1 MYTKISSGKEHR
13 RHRARRVSV
22 LLVVLALLFTM
33 LPTGLYTV
41 AGAAEATETARPEP
55 TPEPPADDTTDDPAN
70 GTTDDPADG
79 TTDGTTD
86 DPADGTTDDPA
97 DGTTDDPA
105 DGTTD
110 DPADDITDRAA
121 PTATAVTVTCY
132 AAVDGGWKQVG
143 TVQTDKIDSNST
155 RYYIMAAE
163 LDGIYG
169 EYGFSSANY
178 SGELFFPH
186 TDGRNAD
193 TLWADAAPKKNTDG
207 AWRIPL
213 SKQGPIYLYYLPG
226 NTVGTPSY
234 FTGSK
239 AKTDPTMLEDNMFY
253 TITVEDDLN
262 RVYQEP
268 PAPKIAF
275 HGENVSITLNT
286 VSSMAWDAMDGLTGK
301 PLELGPTKQTETSVT
316 YTIVEISQPVVF
328 YPHTDTLVI
337 KYEAEP
343 DGWQHKIGQFE
354 PSVQAP
360 QQSAM
365 VKGKKTLLVEPGD
378 GDYTLLAPDVDRIA
392 VTITGANNHTMFYSF
407 AGWKVVSAA
416 GSPVL
421 PAGTVLTADDLNA
434 YAGSDGVILLQAV
447 WSGVDS
453 HNRPNTVH
461 FFLHLNGEIRGSVD
475 DGVQWEDQKDY
486 TPALHTTRMLGADNI
501 PAEYSNKNAEGV
513 VKPLVARATNGDNAY
528 AVDDTIRNMVNN
540 PVQGGRLED
549 LPNEETIF
557 AYLRAHS
564 DTITMKV
571 DGVKIPAEM
580 LNSDYFQI
588 RWNMVKF
595 EHSDGWHID
604 GVLVAK
610 RTRFFVTKTF
620 AGDAEA
626 IKQVRD
632 KFLITVSHTE
642 NGSSVTDF
650 TLVPQPA
657 KEVTEQGKRG
667 YTRYDAETDT
677 YTWEVPAQQR
687 RDYTIK
693 ETGHTLQGDK
703 WRVNNRYLIRNHP
716 QGLSGGYQDYPEE
729 SGITITAVAYGN
741 DVPNT
746 AVQTVALQNIYVG
759 IGTLTVKTQDSIT
772 GNGLAKVEY
781 KLSRPGG
788 AEVVLYRKP
797 NTTLYSVVQ
806 EEGYTEQIADCK
818 IIADASGFFTIRLE
832 EGTYTLTETLP
843 TGYFGPGTVQ
853 VTVVQN
859 TGGNISYHAEAKA
872 LPEGITPSTGSWLQ
886 NADADNVVILNVPR
900 MLISVTAR
908 SSWPATGDKLPV
920 TVELWR
926 DGAPLPGDAYT
937 VELNKENEWQYTW
950 ENLPLFTDGTVADY
964 TLREIEI
971 GDTYRDPGVA
981 EDGFADY
988 LVTYA
993 KALYRQAEDKEYREE
1008 HWWQKAD
1015 GTQCFAREALLVV
1028 NNEGIRG
1035 EIAFEKVDEKGYPLK
1050 GAEFTLYADVECTKR
1065 LATATSD
1072 ENGDVQFEDKW
1083 PAGTYYLRE
1092 TTAPVGYTAAELTWT
1107 VKIAA
1112 GKATVSTPGGT
1123 TVTEVKN
1130 TSRLRLKL
1138 RVLGQLGEELPGAV
1152 LWVTRDNGSPML
1164 YKTDEAGAALL
1175 EQMPAGDYII
1185 QLAGTP
1191 TGYVPEDSA
1200 PNLKAEYG
1208 TLTYLD
1214 TANTAWQLE
1223 QCEGEEYT
1231 YLLTLK
1237 LKELHILPSTGGTG
1251 TVPFTLA
1258 GAALMAVA
1266 VLLPSRKKVK

>member
-1 MYTKISSGKEHR
+1 MHTKISSGKEHR
-13 RHRARRVSV
+13 RHRARRASV

-41 AGAAEATETARPEP
+41 ADAAPAEEEPALVPAPEEALPEPEDSMTKEEETDEQPAEAQ
-55 TPEPPADDTTDDPAN
+55 PAEDKA
-70 GTTDDPADG
+70 
-79 TTDGTTD
+79 
-86 DPADGTTDDPA
+86 
-97 DGTTDDPA
+97 
-105 DGTTD
+105 
-110 DPADDITDRAA
+110 RAA
-121 PTATAVTVTCY
+121 AATVECY
-132 AAVDGGWKQVG
+132 AARDGIWYPVT
-143 TVQTDKIDSNST
+143 TVQTAAQYADGSGKL
-155 RYYIMAAE
+155 RYYITAAE
-163 LDGIYG
+163 LEEVYG
-169 EYGFSSANY
+169 AYGFKAANY
-178 SGELFFPH
+178 HGERFFPH
-186 TDGRNAD
+186 TDSYDPNKM
-193 TLWADAAPKKNTDG
+193 WADAAPIKSEDG
-207 AWRIPL
+207 GWQIPL
-213 SKQGPIYLYYLPG
+213 SHRTEIRLYYLPANKEG
-226 NTVGTPSY
+226 AESY
-234 FTGSK
+234 FLDKKELSNETLL
-239 AKTDPTMLEDNMFY
+239 AENMFY
-253 TITVEDDLN
+253 TVTVEDDLN

-286 VSSMAWDAMDGLTGK
+286 VSSMAWDAMDGLTGTH
-301 PLELGPTKQTETSVT
+301 LELEPTKQTETSVT
-316 YTIVEISQPVVF
+316 YTIEKISQPVVF

-378 GDYTLLAPDVDRIA
+378 GDYTLLAPDIDRIE
-392 VTITGANNHTMFYSF
+392 VKLTGEKANNRSLFYSF
-407 AGWKVVSAA
+407 LGWRVANITEE
-416 GSPVL
+416 VL
-421 PAGTVLTADDLNA
+421 LQPGTKLTAADLQH
-434 YAGSDGVILLQAV
+434 YTGSDGEVTLRAK
-447 WSGVDS
+447 WSGEDKLK
-453 HNRPNTVH
+453 RPITTH

-486 TPALHTTRMLGADNI
+486 TPALYTIRMLGADNI

-571 DGVKIPAEM
+571 DGVEIPAEM

-610 RTRFFVTKTF
+610 RARFFVAKTF

-657 KEVTEQGKRG
+657 KAVTEQGKLG
-667 YTRYDAETDT
+667 YTRYDAEADT

-729 SGITITAVAYGN
+729 SGITITAAAYGN

-818 IIADASGFFTIRLE
+818 IIADASVFFTIRLE
-832 EGTYTLTETLP
+832 EGTYTLTEVLP

-853 VTVVQN
+853 VTVAQN

-926 DGAPLPGDAYT
+926 DGAPLTGDAYT

-1050 GAEFTLYADVECTKR
+1050 GAEFTLYADAECTKR

-1112 GKATVSTPGGT
+1112 GKATISTPGGT

-1138 RVLGQLGEELPGAV
+1138 KVLGPLGEELPGAV
-1152 LWVTRDNGSPML
+1152 LRVTRDNGSPML
-1164 YKTDEAGAALL
+1164 YKTNEAGAALL

-1237 LKELHILPSTGGTG
+1237 LKELHILPSTGGAG

-1266 VLLPSRKKVK
+1266 VLLPGRKKVK

>member
-1 MYTKISSGKEHR
+1 MHTKISSGKEHR
-13 RHRARRVSV
+13 RHRARRASV

-41 AGAAEATETARPEP
+41 ADAAPAEEEPALVPAPEEALPEPEDSMTKEEETDEQPAEAQ
-55 TPEPPADDTTDDPAN
+55 PAEDKA
-70 GTTDDPADG
+70 
-79 TTDGTTD
+79 
-86 DPADGTTDDPA
+86 
-97 DGTTDDPA
+97 
-105 DGTTD
+105 
-110 DPADDITDRAA
+110 RAA
-121 PTATAVTVTCY
+121 AATVECY
-132 AAVDGGWKQVG
+132 AARDGIWYPVT
-143 TVQTDKIDSNST
+143 TVQTAAQYADGSGKL
-155 RYYIMAAE
+155 RYYITAAE
-163 LDGIYG
+163 LEEVYG
-169 EYGFSSANY
+169 AYGFKAANY
-178 SGELFFPH
+178 HGERFFPH
-186 TDGRNAD
+186 TDSYDPNKM
-193 TLWADAAPKKNTDG
+193 WAGAAPIKSEDG
-207 AWRIPL
+207 GWQIPL
-213 SKQGPIYLYYLPG
+213 SHRTEIRLYYLPANKEG
-226 NTVGTPSY
+226 AESY
-234 FTGSK
+234 FLDKKELSNETLL
-239 AKTDPTMLEDNMFY
+239 AENMFY
-253 TITVEDDLN
+253 TVTVEDDLN

-286 VSSMAWDAMDGLTGK
+286 VSSMAWDAMDGLTGTH
-301 PLELGPTKQTETSVT
+301 LELEPTKQTETSVT
-316 YTIVEISQPVVF
+316 YTIEKISQPVVF

-378 GDYTLLAPDVDRIA
+378 GDYTLLAPDIDRIE
-392 VTITGANNHTMFYSF
+392 VKLTGEKANNRSLFYSF
-407 AGWKVVSAA
+407 LGWRVANITEE
-416 GSPVL
+416 VL
-421 PAGTVLTADDLNA
+421 LQPGTKLTAADLQH
-434 YAGSDGVILLQAV
+434 YTGSDGEVTLRAK
-447 WSGVDS
+447 WSGEDKLK
-453 HNRPNTVH
+453 RPITTH

-486 TPALHTTRMLGADNI
+486 TPALYTIRMLGADNI

-571 DGVKIPAEM
+571 DGVEIPAEM
-580 LNSDYFQI
+580 LNSDCFQI

-657 KEVTEQGKRG
+657 KAVTEQGKLG
-667 YTRYDAETDT
+667 YTRYDAEADT

-832 EGTYTLTETLP
+832 EGTYTLTEVLP

-853 VTVVQN
+853 VTVAQN

-926 DGAPLPGDAYT
+926 DGAPLTGDAYT

-1050 GAEFTLYADVECTKR
+1050 GAEFTLYADAECTKR

-1112 GKATVSTPGGT
+1112 GKATISTPGGT

-1138 RVLGQLGEELPGAV
+1138 KVLGPLGEELPGAV
-1152 LWVTRDNGSPML
+1152 LRVTRDNGSPML
-1164 YKTDEAGAALL
+1164 YKTNEAGAALL

-1223 QCEGEEYT
+1223 QCKGEEYT
-1231 YLLTLK
+1231 YLLTLE

-1258 GAALMAVA
+1258 G
-1266 VLLPSRKKVK
+1266 VLLMGLTAVMLCRKKQVK

>member
-1 MYTKISSGKEHR
+1 MHTKISSGKEHR

-41 AGAAEATETARPEP
+41 ADAAPAEEEPALVPAPEEALPEP
-55 TPEPPADDTTDDPAN
+55 EDSMTKEEETDEQPTEAQPAEDKA
-70 GTTDDPADG
+70 
-79 TTDGTTD
+79 
-86 DPADGTTDDPA
+86 
-97 DGTTDDPA
+97 
-105 DGTTD
+105 
-110 DPADDITDRAA
+110 RAA
-121 PTATAVTVTCY
+121 AATVECY
-132 AAVDGGWKQVG
+132 AARDGIWYPVT
-143 TVQTDKIDSNST
+143 TVQTAAQYADGSGKL
-155 RYYIMAAE
+155 RYYITAAE
-163 LDGIYG
+163 LEEVYG
-169 EYGFSSANY
+169 AYGFTAANY
-178 SGELFFPH
+178 HGERFFPH
-186 TDGRNAD
+186 TDSYDPNNM
-193 TLWADAAPKKNTDG
+193 WADAAPIKSEDG
-207 AWRIPL
+207 GWQIPL
-213 SKQGPIYLYYLPG
+213 SHRTEIRLYYLPANKEG
-226 NTVGTPSY
+226 AESY
-234 FTGSK
+234 FLDKKELSDETLL
-239 AKTDPTMLEDNMFY
+239 AENMFY
-253 TITVEDDLN
+253 TVTVEDDLN

-286 VSSMAWDAMDGLTGK
+286 VSSMAWDAMDGLTGTH
-301 PLELGPTKQTETSVT
+301 LELEPTKQTETSVT
-316 YTIVEISQPVVF
+316 YTIGEISQPVVF

-360 QQSAM
+360 QQSTM

-378 GDYTLLAPDVDRIA
+378 GDYTLLAPDIDRIE
-392 VTITGANNHTMFYSF
+392 VKLTGEKANNRSLFYSF
-407 AGWKVVSAA
+407 LGWRVANITEE
-416 GSPVL
+416 VL
-421 PAGTVLTADDLNA
+421 LQPGTKLTAADLQH
-434 YAGSDGVILLQAV
+434 YTGSDGEVTLRAK
-447 WSGVDS
+447 WSGEDKLK
-453 HNRPNTVH
+453 RPITTY
-461 FFLHLNGEIRGSVD
+461 FFLHLNGEIRGSVN

-486 TPALHTTRMLGADNI
+486 TPALYTTRMLGADNI

-513 VKPLVARATNGDNAY
+513 VKPLAARATNGDNAY

-571 DGVKIPAEM
+571 DGVEIPAEM

-657 KEVTEQGKRG
+657 KAVTEQGKLG
-667 YTRYDAETDT
+667 YTRYDAEADT

-729 SGITITAVAYGN
+729 SDITITAVAYGN

-788 AEVVLYRKP
+788 AEVALYRKP

-806 EEGYTEQIADCK
+806 EEGYTEQITDCK

-853 VTVVQN
+853 VTVAQN

-937 VELNKENEWQYTW
+937 VELNKENEWQCTW

-993 KALYRQAEDKEYREE
+993 KALYRETGKQEYREE
-1008 HWWQKAD
+1008 HWWQGAD
-1015 GTQCFAREALLVV
+1015 GTQHFAREALLVV

-1050 GAEFTLYADVECTKR
+1050 GAEFTLYADAECTKR

-1112 GKATVSTPGGT
+1112 GKATISTPGGT

-1138 RVLGQLGEELPGAV
+1138 KVLGPLGEELPGAV
-1152 LWVTRDNGSPML
+1152 LRVTRDNGSPML
-1164 YKTDEAGAALL
+1164 YKTNEAGAALL

-1231 YLLTLK
+1231 YLLTLE
-1237 LKELHILPSTGGTG
+1237 LKELHILPSTGGAG

-1266 VLLPSRKKVK
+1266 VLLPGRKKVK

>member
-1 MYTKISSGKEHR
+1 MHTKISSGKEHR
-13 RHRARRVSV
+13 RHRARRASV

-41 AGAAEATETARPEP
+41 ADAAPAEEEPALVPAPEEALPEPEDSMTKEEETDEQPAEAQ
-55 TPEPPADDTTDDPAN
+55 PAEDKA
-70 GTTDDPADG
+70 
-79 TTDGTTD
+79 
-86 DPADGTTDDPA
+86 
-97 DGTTDDPA
+97 
-105 DGTTD
+105 
-110 DPADDITDRAA
+110 RAA
-121 PTATAVTVTCY
+121 AATVECY
-132 AAVDGGWKQVG
+132 AARDGIWYPVT
-143 TVQTDKIDSNST
+143 TVQTAAQYADGSGKL
-155 RYYIMAAE
+155 RYYITAAE
-163 LDGIYG
+163 LEEVYG
-169 EYGFSSANY
+169 AYGFKAANY
-178 SGELFFPH
+178 HGERFFPH
-186 TDGRNAD
+186 TDSYDPNKM
-193 TLWADAAPKKNTDG
+193 WAGAAPIKSEDG
-207 AWRIPL
+207 GWQIPL
-213 SKQGPIYLYYLPG
+213 SHRTEIRLYYLPANKEG
-226 NTVGTPSY
+226 AESY
-234 FTGSK
+234 FLDKKELSNETLL
-239 AKTDPTMLEDNMFY
+239 AENMFY
-253 TITVEDDLN
+253 TVTVEDDLN

-286 VSSMAWDAMDGLTGK
+286 VSSMAWDAMDGLTGTH
-301 PLELGPTKQTETSVT
+301 LELEPTKQTETSVT
-316 YTIVEISQPVVF
+316 YTIEKISQPVVF

-378 GDYTLLAPDVDRIA
+378 GDYTLLAPDIDRIE
-392 VTITGANNHTMFYSF
+392 VKLTGEKANNRSLFYSF
-407 AGWKVVSAA
+407 LGWRVANITEE
-416 GSPVL
+416 VL
-421 PAGTVLTADDLNA
+421 LQPGTKLTAADLQH
-434 YAGSDGVILLQAV
+434 YTGSDGEVTLRAK
-447 WSGVDS
+447 WSGEDKLK
-453 HNRPNTVH
+453 RPITTH

-486 TPALHTTRMLGADNI
+486 TPALYTIRMLGADNI

-571 DGVKIPAEM
+571 DGVEIPAEM

-657 KEVTEQGKRG
+657 KAVTEQGKLG
-667 YTRYDAETDT
+667 YTRYDAEADT

-1008 HWWQKAD
+1008 HWWKKAD

-1050 GAEFTLYADVECTKR
+1050 GAEFTLYADAECTKR
-1065 LATATSD
+1065 LAPATSD

-1112 GKATVSTPGGT
+1112 GKATISTPGGT

-1138 RVLGQLGEELPGAV
+1138 KVLGPLGEELPGAV
-1152 LWVTRDNGSPML
+1152 LRVTRDNGSPML
-1164 YKTDEAGAALL
+1164 YKTNEAGAALL

-1231 YLLTLK
+1231 YLLTLE

-1266 VLLPSRKKVK
+1266 VLLPGRKKVK

>member
-1 MYTKISSGKEHR
+1 MHTKISSGKEHR

-41 AGAAEATETARPEP
+41 ADAAPAEEEPALVPAPEEALPEPEDSMTKEEETDEQPAEAQ
-55 TPEPPADDTTDDPAN
+55 PAEDKA
-70 GTTDDPADG
+70 
-79 TTDGTTD
+79 
-86 DPADGTTDDPA
+86 
-97 DGTTDDPA
+97 
-105 DGTTD
+105 
-110 DPADDITDRAA
+110 RAA
-121 PTATAVTVTCY
+121 AATVECY
-132 AAVDGGWKQVG
+132 AARDGIWYPVT
-143 TVQTDKIDSNST
+143 TVQTAAQYADGSGKL
-155 RYYIMAAE
+155 RYYITAAE
-163 LDGIYG
+163 LEEVYG
-169 EYGFSSANY
+169 AYGFKAANY
-178 SGELFFPH
+178 HGERFFPH
-186 TDGRNAD
+186 TDSYDPNKM
-193 TLWADAAPKKNTDG
+193 WAGAAPIKSEDG
-207 AWRIPL
+207 GWQIPL
-213 SKQGPIYLYYLPG
+213 SHRTEIRLYYLPANKEG
-226 NTVGTPSY
+226 AESY
-234 FTGSK
+234 FLDKKELSNETLL
-239 AKTDPTMLEDNMFY
+239 AENMFY
-253 TITVEDDLN
+253 TVTVEDDLN

-286 VSSMAWDAMDGLTGK
+286 VSSMAWDAMDGLTGTH
-301 PLELGPTKQTETSVT
+301 LELEPTKQTETSVT
-316 YTIVEISQPVVF
+316 YTIEKISQPVVF

-378 GDYTLLAPDVDRIA
+378 GDYTLLAPDIDRIE
-392 VTITGANNHTMFYSF
+392 VKLTGEKANDRSLFYSF
-407 AGWKVVSAA
+407 LGWRVANITEE
-416 GSPVL
+416 VL
-421 PAGTVLTADDLNA
+421 LQPGTKLTAADLQL
-434 YAGSDGVILLQAV
+434 YTGSDGEVTLRAK
-447 WSGVDS
+447 WSGEDKLK
-453 HNRPNTVH
+453 RPITTY

-513 VKPLVARATNGDNAY
+513 VKPLAVRATNGDNAY

-571 DGVKIPAEM
+571 DGVEIPAEM

-729 SGITITAVAYGN
+729 SGITITAAAYGN

-832 EGTYTLTETLP
+832 EGTYTLTEVLP

-853 VTVVQN
+853 VTVAQN

-1050 GAEFTLYADVECTKR
+1050 GAEFTLYADAECTEW

-1112 GKATVSTPGGT
+1112 GKATISTPGGT

-1138 RVLGQLGEELPGAV
+1138 KVLGPLGEELPGAV
-1152 LWVTRDNGSPML
+1152 LRVTRDNGSPML
-1164 YKTDEAGAALL
+1164 YKTNEAGAALL
-1175 EQMPAGDYII
+1175 EQVPAGDYII

-1223 QCEGEEYT
+1223 QCKGEEYT

-1258 GAALMAVA
+1258 GAVLMAVA
-1266 VLLPSRKKVK
+1266 VLLPGRKKVK

>member
-1 MYTKISSGKEHR
+1 MHTKISSGKEHR
-13 RHRARRVSV
+13 RHRARRASV

-41 AGAAEATETARPEP
+41 ADAAPAEEEPALVPAPEEALPEPEDSMTKEEETDEQPAEAQ
-55 TPEPPADDTTDDPAN
+55 PAEDKA
-70 GTTDDPADG
+70 
-79 TTDGTTD
+79 
-86 DPADGTTDDPA
+86 
-97 DGTTDDPA
+97 
-105 DGTTD
+105 
-110 DPADDITDRAA
+110 RAA
-121 PTATAVTVTCY
+121 AATVECY
-132 AAVDGGWKQVG
+132 AARDGIWYPVT
-143 TVQTDKIDSNST
+143 TVQTAAQYADGSGKL
-155 RYYIMAAE
+155 RYYITAAE
-163 LDGIYG
+163 LEEVYG
-169 EYGFSSANY
+169 AYGFKAANY
-178 SGELFFPH
+178 HGERFFPH
-186 TDGRNAD
+186 TDSYDPNKM
-193 TLWADAAPKKNTDG
+193 WADAAPIKSEDG
-207 AWRIPL
+207 GWQIPL
-213 SKQGPIYLYYLPG
+213 SHRTEIRLYYLPANKEG
-226 NTVGTPSY
+226 AESY
-234 FTGSK
+234 FLDKKELSNETLL
-239 AKTDPTMLEDNMFY
+239 AENMFY
-253 TITVEDDLN
+253 TVTVEDDLN

-286 VSSMAWDAMDGLTGK
+286 VSSMAWDAMDGLTGTH
-301 PLELGPTKQTETSVT
+301 LELEPTKQTETSVT
-316 YTIVEISQPVVF
+316 YTIEKISQPVVF

-378 GDYTLLAPDVDRIA
+378 GDYTLLAPDIDRIE
-392 VTITGANNHTMFYSF
+392 VKLTGEKANNRSLFYSF
-407 AGWKVVSAA
+407 LGWRVANITEE
-416 GSPVL
+416 VL
-421 PAGTVLTADDLNA
+421 LQPGTKLTAADLQH
-434 YAGSDGVILLQAV
+434 YTGSDGEVTLRAK
-447 WSGVDS
+447 WSGEDKLK
-453 HNRPNTVH
+453 RPITTH

-486 TPALHTTRMLGADNI
+486 TPALYTIRMLGADNI

-571 DGVKIPAEM
+571 DGVEIPAEM

-657 KEVTEQGKRG
+657 KAVTEQGKLG
-667 YTRYDAETDT
+667 YTRYDAEADT

-832 EGTYTLTETLP
+832 EGTYTLTEVLP

-1050 GAEFTLYADVECTKR
+1050 GAEFTLYADAECTKR

-1112 GKATVSTPGGT
+1112 GKATISTPGGT

-1138 RVLGQLGEELPGAV
+1138 KVLGPLGEELPGAV
-1152 LWVTRDNGSPML
+1152 LRVTRDNGSPML
-1164 YKTDEAGAALL
+1164 YKTNEAGAALL

-1266 VLLPSRKKVK
+1266 VLLPGRKKVK

>member
-1 MYTKISSGKEHR
+1 MHTKISSGKEHR
-13 RHRARRVSV
+13 RHRARRASV

-41 AGAAEATETARPEP
+41 ADAAPAEEEPALVPAPEEALPEPEDSMTKEEETDEQPAEAQ
-55 TPEPPADDTTDDPAN
+55 PAEDKA
-70 GTTDDPADG
+70 
-79 TTDGTTD
+79 
-86 DPADGTTDDPA
+86 
-97 DGTTDDPA
+97 
-105 DGTTD
+105 
-110 DPADDITDRAA
+110 RAA
-121 PTATAVTVTCY
+121 AATVECY
-132 AAVDGGWKQVG
+132 AARDGIWYPVT
-143 TVQTDKIDSNST
+143 TVQTAAQYADGSGKL
-155 RYYIMAAE
+155 RYYITAAE
-163 LDGIYG
+163 LEEVYG
-169 EYGFSSANY
+169 AYGFKAANY
-178 SGELFFPH
+178 HGERFFPH
-186 TDGRNAD
+186 TDSYDPNKM
-193 TLWADAAPKKNTDG
+193 WAGAAPIKSEDG
-207 AWRIPL
+207 GWQIPL
-213 SKQGPIYLYYLPG
+213 SHRTEIRLYYLPANKEG
-226 NTVGTPSY
+226 AESY
-234 FTGSK
+234 FLDKKELSNETLL
-239 AKTDPTMLEDNMFY
+239 AENMFY
-253 TITVEDDLN
+253 TVTVEDDLN

-286 VSSMAWDAMDGLTGK
+286 VSSMAWDAMDGLTGTH
-301 PLELGPTKQTETSVT
+301 LELEPTKQTETSVT
-316 YTIVEISQPVVF
+316 YTIEKISQPVVF

-378 GDYTLLAPDVDRIA
+378 GDYTLLAPDIDRIE
-392 VTITGANNHTMFYSF
+392 VKLTGEKANNRSLFYSF
-407 AGWKVVSAA
+407 LGWRVANITEE
-416 GSPVL
+416 VL
-421 PAGTVLTADDLNA
+421 LQPGTKLTAADLQH
-434 YAGSDGVILLQAV
+434 YTGSDGEVTLRAK
-447 WSGVDS
+447 WSGEDKLK
-453 HNRPNTVH
+453 RPITTH

-486 TPALHTTRMLGADNI
+486 TPALYTIRMLGADNI

-571 DGVKIPAEM
+571 DGVEIPAEM

-657 KEVTEQGKRG
+657 KAVTEQGKLG
-667 YTRYDAETDT
+667 YTRYDAEADT

-746 AVQTVALQNIYVG
+746 VVQTVALQNIYVG

-1050 GAEFTLYADVECTKR
+1050 GAEFTLYADAECTKR

-1112 GKATVSTPGGT
+1112 GKATISTPGGT

-1138 RVLGQLGEELPGAV
+1138 KVLGPLGEELPGAV
-1152 LWVTRDNGSPML
+1152 LRVTRDNGSPML
-1164 YKTDEAGAALL
+1164 YKTNEAGAALL

-1266 VLLPSRKKVK
+1266 VLLPGRKKVK

>member
-1 MYTKISSGKEHR
+1 MHTKISSGKEHR
-13 RHRARRVSV
+13 RHRARRASV

-41 AGAAEATETARPEP
+41 ADAAPAEEEPALVPAPEEALPEPEDSMTKEEETDEQPAEAQ
-55 TPEPPADDTTDDPAN
+55 PAEDKA
-70 GTTDDPADG
+70 
-79 TTDGTTD
+79 
-86 DPADGTTDDPA
+86 
-97 DGTTDDPA
+97 
-105 DGTTD
+105 
-110 DPADDITDRAA
+110 RAA
-121 PTATAVTVTCY
+121 AATVECY
-132 AAVDGGWKQVG
+132 AARDGIWYPVT
-143 TVQTDKIDSNST
+143 TVQTAAQYADGSGKL
-155 RYYIMAAE
+155 RYYITAAE
-163 LDGIYG
+163 LEEVYG
-169 EYGFSSANY
+169 AYGFKAANY
-178 SGELFFPH
+178 HGERFFPH
-186 TDGRNAD
+186 TDSYDPNKM
-193 TLWADAAPKKNTDG
+193 WADAAPIKSEDG
-207 AWRIPL
+207 GWQIPL
-213 SKQGPIYLYYLPG
+213 SHRTEIRLYYLPANKEG
-226 NTVGTPSY
+226 AESY
-234 FTGSK
+234 FLDKKELSNETLL
-239 AKTDPTMLEDNMFY
+239 AENMFY
-253 TITVEDDLN
+253 TVTVEDDLN

-286 VSSMAWDAMDGLTGK
+286 VSSMAWDAMDGLTGTH
-301 PLELGPTKQTETSVT
+301 LELEPTKQTETSVT
-316 YTIVEISQPVVF
+316 YTIEKISQPVVF

-378 GDYTLLAPDVDRIA
+378 GDYTLLAPDIDRIE
-392 VTITGANNHTMFYSF
+392 VKLTGEKANNRSLFYSF
-407 AGWKVVSAA
+407 LGWRVANITEE
-416 GSPVL
+416 VL
-421 PAGTVLTADDLNA
+421 LQPGTKLTAADLQH
-434 YAGSDGVILLQAV
+434 YTGSDGEVTLRAK
-447 WSGVDS
+447 WSGEDKLK
-453 HNRPNTVH
+453 RPITTH

-486 TPALHTTRMLGADNI
+486 TPALYTIRMLGADNI

-571 DGVKIPAEM
+571 DGVEIPAEM

-610 RTRFFVTKTF
+610 RARFFVAKTF

-657 KEVTEQGKRG
+657 KAVTEQGKLG
-667 YTRYDAETDT
+667 YTRYDAEADT

-729 SGITITAVAYGN
+729 SGITITAAAYGN

-806 EEGYTEQIADCK
+806 EENYTEQIADCK

-832 EGTYTLTETLP
+832 EGTYTLTEVLP

-853 VTVVQN
+853 VTVAQN

-926 DGAPLPGDAYT
+926 DGAPLTGDAYT

-1050 GAEFTLYADVECTKR
+1050 GAEFTLYADAECTKR

-1112 GKATVSTPGGT
+1112 GKATISTPGGT

-1138 RVLGQLGEELPGAV
+1138 KVLGPLGEELPGAV
-1152 LWVTRDNGSPML
+1152 LRVTRDNGSPML
-1164 YKTDEAGAALL
+1164 YKTNEAGAALL

-1237 LKELHILPSTGGTG
+1237 LKELHILPSTGGAG

-1266 VLLPSRKKVK
+1266 VLLPGRKKVK

>member
-1 MYTKISSGKEHR
+1 MHTKISSGKEHR
-13 RHRARRVSV
+13 RHRARRASV

-41 AGAAEATETARPEP
+41 ADAAPAEEEPALVPAPEEALPEPEDSMTKEEETDEQPAEAQ
-55 TPEPPADDTTDDPAN
+55 PAEDKA
-70 GTTDDPADG
+70 
-79 TTDGTTD
+79 
-86 DPADGTTDDPA
+86 
-97 DGTTDDPA
+97 
-105 DGTTD
+105 
-110 DPADDITDRAA
+110 RAA
-121 PTATAVTVTCY
+121 AATVECY
-132 AAVDGGWKQVG
+132 AARDGIWYPVT
-143 TVQTDKIDSNST
+143 TVQTAAQYADGSGKL

-163 LDGIYG
+163 LEEVYG
-169 EYGFSSANY
+169 AYGFKAANY
-178 SGELFFPH
+178 HGERFFPH
-186 TDGRNAD
+186 TDSYDPNKM
-193 TLWADAAPKKNTDG
+193 WAGAAPIKSEDG
-207 AWRIPL
+207 GWQIPL
-213 SKQGPIYLYYLPG
+213 SHRTEIRLYYLPANKEG
-226 NTVGTPSY
+226 AESY
-234 FTGSK
+234 FLDKKELSNETLL
-239 AKTDPTMLEDNMFY
+239 AENMFY
-253 TITVEDDLN
+253 TVTVEDDLN

-286 VSSMAWDAMDGLTGK
+286 VSSMAWDAMDGLTGTH
-301 PLELGPTKQTETSVT
+301 LELEPTKQTETSVT
-316 YTIVEISQPVVF
+316 YTIEKISQPVVF

-378 GDYTLLAPDVDRIA
+378 GDYTLLAPDIDRIE
-392 VTITGANNHTMFYSF
+392 VKLTGEKANNRSLFYSF
-407 AGWKVVSAA
+407 LGWRVANITEE
-416 GSPVL
+416 VL
-421 PAGTVLTADDLNA
+421 LQPGTKLTAADLQH
-434 YAGSDGVILLQAV
+434 YTGSDGEVTLRAK
-447 WSGVDS
+447 WSGEDKLK
-453 HNRPNTVH
+453 RPITTH

-486 TPALHTTRMLGADNI
+486 TPALYTIRMLGADNI

-571 DGVKIPAEM
+571 DGVEIPAEM

-657 KEVTEQGKRG
+657 KAVTEQGKLG
-667 YTRYDAETDT
+667 YTRYDAEADT

-1050 GAEFTLYADVECTKR
+1050 GAEFTLYADAECTKR

-1112 GKATVSTPGGT
+1112 GKATISTPGGT

-1138 RVLGQLGEELPGAV
+1138 KVLGPLGEELPGAV
-1152 LWVTRDNGSPML
+1152 LRVTRDNGSPML
-1164 YKTDEAGAALL
+1164 YKTNEAGAALL

-1266 VLLPSRKKVK
+1266 VLLPGRKKVK

>member
-1 MYTKISSGKEHR
+1 MHTKISSGKEHR
-13 RHRARRVSV
+13 RHRARRASV

-41 AGAAEATETARPEP
+41 ADAAPAEEEPALVPAPEETLPEPEDSMTKEEETDEQPAEAQ
-55 TPEPPADDTTDDPAN
+55 PAEDKA
-70 GTTDDPADG
+70 
-79 TTDGTTD
+79 
-86 DPADGTTDDPA
+86 
-97 DGTTDDPA
+97 
-105 DGTTD
+105 
-110 DPADDITDRAA
+110 RAA
-121 PTATAVTVTCY
+121 AATVECY
-132 AAVDGGWKQVG
+132 AARDGIWYPVT
-143 TVQTDKIDSNST
+143 TVQTAAQYADGSGKL
-155 RYYIMAAE
+155 RYYITAAE
-163 LDGIYG
+163 LEEVYG
-169 EYGFSSANY
+169 AYGFKAANY
-178 SGELFFPH
+178 HGERFFPH
-186 TDGRNAD
+186 TDSYDPNKM
-193 TLWADAAPKKNTDG
+193 WAGAAPIKSEDG
-207 AWRIPL
+207 GWQIPL
-213 SKQGPIYLYYLPG
+213 SHRTEIRLYYLPANKEG
-226 NTVGTPSY
+226 AESY
-234 FTGSK
+234 FLDKKELSNETLL
-239 AKTDPTMLEDNMFY
+239 AENMFY
-253 TITVEDDLN
+253 TVTVEDDLN

-286 VSSMAWDAMDGLTGK
+286 VSSMAWDAMDGLTGTH
-301 PLELGPTKQTETSVT
+301 LELEPTKQTETSVT
-316 YTIVEISQPVVF
+316 YTIEKISQPVVF

-378 GDYTLLAPDVDRIA
+378 GDYTLLAPDIDRIE
-392 VTITGANNHTMFYSF
+392 VKLTGEKANNRSLFYSF
-407 AGWKVVSAA
+407 LGWRVANITEE
-416 GSPVL
+416 VL
-421 PAGTVLTADDLNA
+421 LQPGTKLTAADLQH
-434 YAGSDGVILLQAV
+434 YTGSDGEVTLRAK
-447 WSGVDS
+447 WSGEDKLK
-453 HNRPNTVH
+453 RPITTH

-486 TPALHTTRMLGADNI
+486 TPALYTIRMLGADNI

-571 DGVKIPAEM
+571 DGVEIPAEM

-657 KEVTEQGKRG
+657 KAVTEQGKLG
-667 YTRYDAETDT
+667 YTRYDAEADT

-937 VELNKENEWQYTW
+937 VELNEENEWQYTW

-1050 GAEFTLYADVECTKR
+1050 GAEFTLYADAECTKR

-1112 GKATVSTPGGT
+1112 GKATISTPGGT

-1138 RVLGQLGEELPGAV
+1138 KVLGPLGEELPGAV
-1152 LWVTRDNGSPML
+1152 LRVTRDNGSPML
-1164 YKTDEAGAALL
+1164 YKTNEAGAALL

-1266 VLLPSRKKVK
+1266 VLLPGRKKVK

>member
-1 MYTKISSGKEHR
+1 MHTKISSGKEHR
-13 RHRARRVSV
+13 RHRARRASV

-41 AGAAEATETARPEP
+41 ADAAPAEEEPALVPAPEEALPEPEDSMTKEEETDEQPAEAQ
-55 TPEPPADDTTDDPAN
+55 PAEDKA
-70 GTTDDPADG
+70 
-79 TTDGTTD
+79 
-86 DPADGTTDDPA
+86 
-97 DGTTDDPA
+97 
-105 DGTTD
+105 
-110 DPADDITDRAA
+110 RAA
-121 PTATAVTVTCY
+121 AATVECY
-132 AAVDGGWKQVG
+132 AARDGIWYPVT
-143 TVQTDKIDSNST
+143 TVQTAAQYADGSGKL
-155 RYYIMAAE
+155 RYYITAAE
-163 LDGIYG
+163 LEEVYG
-169 EYGFSSANY
+169 AYGFKAANY
-178 SGELFFPH
+178 HGERFFPH
-186 TDGRNAD
+186 TDSYDPNKM
-193 TLWADAAPKKNTDG
+193 WAGAAPIKSEDG
-207 AWRIPL
+207 GWQIPL
-213 SKQGPIYLYYLPG
+213 SHRTEIRLYYLPANKEG
-226 NTVGTPSY
+226 AESY
-234 FTGSK
+234 FLDKKELSNETLL
-239 AKTDPTMLEDNMFY
+239 AENMFY
-253 TITVEDDLN
+253 TVTVEDDLN

-286 VSSMAWDAMDGLTGK
+286 VSSMAWDAMDGLTGTH
-301 PLELGPTKQTETSVT
+301 LELEPTKQTETSVT
-316 YTIVEISQPVVF
+316 YTIEKISQPVVF

-378 GDYTLLAPDVDRIA
+378 GDYTLLAPDIDRIE
-392 VTITGANNHTMFYSF
+392 VKLTGEKANNRSLFYSF
-407 AGWKVVSAA
+407 LGWRVANITEE
-416 GSPVL
+416 VL
-421 PAGTVLTADDLNA
+421 LQPGTKLTAADLQH
-434 YAGSDGVILLQAV
+434 YTGSDGEVTLRAK
-447 WSGVDS
+447 WSGEDKLK
-453 HNRPNTVH
+453 RPITTH

-486 TPALHTTRMLGADNI
+486 TPALYTIRMLGADNI

-528 AVDDTIRNMVNN
+528 AVDDTIRNMVNS

-571 DGVKIPAEM
+571 DGVEIPAEM

-657 KEVTEQGKRG
+657 KAVTEQGKLG
-667 YTRYDAETDT
+667 YTRYDAEADT

-1050 GAEFTLYADVECTKR
+1050 GAEFTLYADAECTKR

-1112 GKATVSTPGGT
+1112 GKATISTPGGT

-1138 RVLGQLGEELPGAV
+1138 KVLGPLGEELPGAV
-1152 LWVTRDNGSPML
+1152 LRVTRDNGSPML
-1164 YKTDEAGAALL
+1164 YKTNEAGAALL

-1231 YLLTLK
+1231 YLLTLE

-1266 VLLPSRKKVK
+1266 VLLPGRKKVK

>member
-1 MYTKISSGKEHR
+1 MHTKISSGKEHR
-13 RHRARRVSV
+13 RHRARRASV

-41 AGAAEATETARPEP
+41 ADAAPAEEEPALVPAPEEALPEPEDSMTKEEETDEQPAEAQ
-55 TPEPPADDTTDDPAN
+55 PAEDKA
-70 GTTDDPADG
+70 
-79 TTDGTTD
+79 
-86 DPADGTTDDPA
+86 
-97 DGTTDDPA
+97 
-105 DGTTD
+105 
-110 DPADDITDRAA
+110 RAA
-121 PTATAVTVTCY
+121 AATVECY
-132 AAVDGGWKQVG
+132 AARDGIWYPVT
-143 TVQTDKIDSNST
+143 TVQTAAQYADGSGKL
-155 RYYIMAAE
+155 RYYITAAE
-163 LDGIYG
+163 LEEVYG
-169 EYGFSSANY
+169 AYGFKAANY
-178 SGELFFPH
+178 HGERFFPH
-186 TDGRNAD
+186 TDSYDPNKM
-193 TLWADAAPKKNTDG
+193 WAGAAPIKSEDG
-207 AWRIPL
+207 GWQIPL
-213 SKQGPIYLYYLPG
+213 SHRTEIRLYYLPANKEG
-226 NTVGTPSY
+226 AESY
-234 FTGSK
+234 FLDKKELSNETLL
-239 AKTDPTMLEDNMFY
+239 AENMFY
-253 TITVEDDLN
+253 TVTVEDDLN

-286 VSSMAWDAMDGLTGK
+286 VSSMAWDAMDGLTGTH
-301 PLELGPTKQTETSVT
+301 LELEPTKQTETSVT
-316 YTIVEISQPVVF
+316 YTIEKISQPVVF

-378 GDYTLLAPDVDRIA
+378 GDYTLLAPDIDRIE
-392 VTITGANNHTMFYSF
+392 VKLTGEKANDRSLFYSF
-407 AGWKVVSAA
+407 LGWRVANITEE
-416 GSPVL
+416 VL
-421 PAGTVLTADDLNA
+421 LQPGTKLTAADLQH
-434 YAGSDGVILLQAV
+434 YTGSDGEVTLRAK
-447 WSGVDS
+447 WSGEDKLK
-453 HNRPNTVH
+453 RPITTH

-486 TPALHTTRMLGADNI
+486 TPALYTIRMLGADNI

-571 DGVKIPAEM
+571 DGVEIPAEM

-642 NGSSVTDF
+642 NGSSVADF

-657 KEVTEQGKRG
+657 KAVTEQGKLG
-667 YTRYDAETDT
+667 YTRYDAEADT

-843 TGYFGPGTVQ
+843 MGYFGPGTVQ
-853 VTVVQN
+853 VTVAQN

-1050 GAEFTLYADVECTKR
+1050 GAEFTLYADAECTKR

-1112 GKATVSTPGGT
+1112 GKATISTPGGT

-1138 RVLGQLGEELPGAV
+1138 KVLGPLGEELPGAV
-1152 LWVTRDNGSPML
+1152 LRVTRDNGSPML
-1164 YKTDEAGAALL
+1164 YKTNEAGAALL

-1266 VLLPSRKKVK
+1266 VLLPGRKKVK

>member
-1 MYTKISSGKEHR
+1 MHTKISSGKEHR

-41 AGAAEATETARPEP
+41 ADAAPAEEEPALVPAPEEALPEP
-55 TPEPPADDTTDDPAN
+55 EDSMTKEEETDEQPTEAQPAEDKA
-70 GTTDDPADG
+70 
-79 TTDGTTD
+79 
-86 DPADGTTDDPA
+86 
-97 DGTTDDPA
+97 
-105 DGTTD
+105 
-110 DPADDITDRAA
+110 RAA
-121 PTATAVTVTCY
+121 AATVECY
-132 AAVDGGWKQVG
+132 AARDGIWYPVT
-143 TVQTDKIDSNST
+143 TVQTAAQYADGSGKL
-155 RYYIMAAE
+155 RYYITAAE
-163 LDGIYG
+163 LEEVYG
-169 EYGFSSANY
+169 AYGFKAANY
-178 SGELFFPH
+178 HGERFFPH
-186 TDGRNAD
+186 TDSYDPNKM
-193 TLWADAAPKKNTDG
+193 WAGAAPIKSEDG
-207 AWRIPL
+207 GWQIPL
-213 SKQGPIYLYYLPG
+213 SHRTEIRLYYLPANKEG
-226 NTVGTPSY
+226 AESY
-234 FTGSK
+234 FLDKKELSNETLL
-239 AKTDPTMLEDNMFY
+239 AENMFY
-253 TITVEDDLN
+253 TVTVEDDLN

-286 VSSMAWDAMDGLTGK
+286 VSSMAWDAMDGLTGTH
-301 PLELGPTKQTETSVT
+301 LELEPTKQTETSVT
-316 YTIVEISQPVVF
+316 YTIEKISQPVVF

-378 GDYTLLAPDVDRIA
+378 GDYTLLAPDIDRIE
-392 VTITGANNHTMFYSF
+392 VKLTGEKANNRSLFYSF
-407 AGWKVVSAA
+407 LGWRVANITEE
-416 GSPVL
+416 VL
-421 PAGTVLTADDLNA
+421 LQPGTKLTAADLQH
-434 YAGSDGVILLQAV
+434 YTGSDGEVTLRAK
-447 WSGVDS
+447 WSGEDKLK
-453 HNRPNTVH
+453 RPITTH

-486 TPALHTTRMLGADNI
+486 TPALYTIRMLGADNI

-571 DGVKIPAEM
+571 DGVEIPAEM

-610 RTRFFVTKTF
+610 RIRFFVTKTF

-657 KEVTEQGKRG
+657 KAVTEQGKLG
-667 YTRYDAETDT
+667 YTRYDAEADT

-1050 GAEFTLYADVECTKR
+1050 GAEFTLYADAECTKR

-1112 GKATVSTPGGT
+1112 GKATISTPGGT

-1138 RVLGQLGEELPGAV
+1138 KVLGPLGEELPGAV
-1152 LWVTRDNGSPML
+1152 LRVTRDNGSPML
-1164 YKTDEAGAALL
+1164 YKTNEAGAALL

-1266 VLLPSRKKVK
+1266 VLLPGRKKVK

>member
-1 MYTKISSGKEHR
+1 MHTKISSGKEHR

-41 AGAAEATETARPEP
+41 ADAAPAEEEPALVPAPEEALPEPEDSMTKEEETDEQPAEAQ
-55 TPEPPADDTTDDPAN
+55 PAEDKA
-70 GTTDDPADG
+70 
-79 TTDGTTD
+79 
-86 DPADGTTDDPA
+86 
-97 DGTTDDPA
+97 
-105 DGTTD
+105 
-110 DPADDITDRAA
+110 RAA
-121 PTATAVTVTCY
+121 AATVECY
-132 AAVDGGWKQVG
+132 AARDGIWYPVT
-143 TVQTDKIDSNST
+143 TVQTAAQYADGSGKL
-155 RYYIMAAE
+155 RYYITAAE
-163 LDGIYG
+163 LEEVYG
-169 EYGFSSANY
+169 AYGFKAANY
-178 SGELFFPH
+178 HGERFFPH
-186 TDGRNAD
+186 TDSYDPNKM
-193 TLWADAAPKKNTDG
+193 WAGAAPIKSEDG
-207 AWRIPL
+207 GWQIPL
-213 SKQGPIYLYYLPG
+213 SHRTEIRLYYLPANKEG
-226 NTVGTPSY
+226 AESY
-234 FTGSK
+234 FLDKKELSNETLL
-239 AKTDPTMLEDNMFY
+239 AENMFY
-253 TITVEDDLN
+253 TVTVEDDLN

-286 VSSMAWDAMDGLTGK
+286 VSSMAWDAMDGLTGTH
-301 PLELGPTKQTETSVT
+301 LELEPTKQTETSVT
-316 YTIVEISQPVVF
+316 YTIEKISQPVVF

-378 GDYTLLAPDVDRIA
+378 GDYTLLAPDIDRIE
-392 VTITGANNHTMFYSF
+392 VKLTGEKANNRSLFYSF
-407 AGWKVVSAA
+407 LGWRVANITEE
-416 GSPVL
+416 VL
-421 PAGTVLTADDLNA
+421 LQPGTKLTAADLQH
-434 YAGSDGVILLQAV
+434 YTGSDGEVTLRAK
-447 WSGVDS
+447 WSGEDKLK
-453 HNRPNTVH
+453 RPITTH

-486 TPALHTTRMLGADNI
+486 TPALYTIRMLGADNI

-571 DGVKIPAEM
+571 DGVEIPAEM

-657 KEVTEQGKRG
+657 KAVTEQGKLG
-667 YTRYDAETDT
+667 YTRYDAEADT

-843 TGYFGPGTVQ
+843 TWYFGPGTVQ
-853 VTVVQN
+853 VTVVPN

-1050 GAEFTLYADVECTKR
+1050 GAEFTLYADAECTKR

-1112 GKATVSTPGGT
+1112 GKATISTPGGT

-1138 RVLGQLGEELPGAV
+1138 KVLGPLGEELPGAV
-1152 LWVTRDNGSPML
+1152 LRVTRDNGSPML
-1164 YKTDEAGAALL
+1164 YKTNEAGAALL

-1266 VLLPSRKKVK
+1266 VLLPGRKKVK

>member
-1 MYTKISSGKEHR
+1 MHTKISSGKEHR
-13 RHRARRVSV
+13 RHRARRASV

-41 AGAAEATETARPEP
+41 ADAAPAEEEPALVPAPEEALPEPEDSMTKEEETDEQPAEAQ
-55 TPEPPADDTTDDPAN
+55 PAEDKA
-70 GTTDDPADG
+70 
-79 TTDGTTD
+79 
-86 DPADGTTDDPA
+86 
-97 DGTTDDPA
+97 
-105 DGTTD
+105 
-110 DPADDITDRAA
+110 RAA
-121 PTATAVTVTCY
+121 AATVECY
-132 AAVDGGWKQVG
+132 AARDGIWYPVT
-143 TVQTDKIDSNST
+143 TVQTAAQYADGSGKL
-155 RYYIMAAE
+155 RYYITAAE
-163 LDGIYG
+163 LEEVYG
-169 EYGFSSANY
+169 AYGFKAANY
-178 SGELFFPH
+178 HGERFFPH
-186 TDGRNAD
+186 TDSYDPNKM
-193 TLWADAAPKKNTDG
+193 WAGAAPIKSEDG
-207 AWRIPL
+207 GWQIPL
-213 SKQGPIYLYYLPG
+213 SHRTEIRLYYLPANKEG
-226 NTVGTPSY
+226 AESY
-234 FTGSK
+234 FLDKKELSNETLL
-239 AKTDPTMLEDNMFY
+239 AENMFY
-253 TITVEDDLN
+253 TVTVEDDLN

-286 VSSMAWDAMDGLTGK
+286 VSSMAWDAMDGLTGTH
-301 PLELGPTKQTETSVT
+301 LELEPTKQTEISVT
-316 YTIVEISQPVVF
+316 YTIEKISQPVVF

-378 GDYTLLAPDVDRIA
+378 GDYTLLAPDIDRIE
-392 VTITGANNHTMFYSF
+392 VKLTGEKANNRSLFYSF
-407 AGWKVVSAA
+407 LGWRVANITEE
-416 GSPVL
+416 VL
-421 PAGTVLTADDLNA
+421 LQPGTKLTAADLQH
-434 YAGSDGVILLQAV
+434 YTGSDGEVTLRAK
-447 WSGVDS
+447 WSGEDKLK
-453 HNRPNTVH
+453 RPITTH

-486 TPALHTTRMLGADNI
+486 TPALYTIRMLGADNI

-571 DGVKIPAEM
+571 DGVEIPAEM

-657 KEVTEQGKRG
+657 KAVTEQGKLG
-667 YTRYDAETDT
+667 YTRYDAEADT

-703 WRVNNRYLIRNHP
+703 WRVNIRNHP

-993 KALYRQAEDKEYREE
+993 KALYRQAADKEYREE

-1050 GAEFTLYADVECTKR
+1050 GAEFTLYADAECTKR

-1112 GKATVSTPGGT
+1112 GKATISTPGGT

-1138 RVLGQLGEELPGAV
+1138 KVLGPLGEELPGAV
-1152 LWVTRDNGSPML
+1152 LRVTRDNGSPML
-1164 YKTDEAGAALL
+1164 YKTNEAGAALL

-1231 YLLTLK
+1231 YLLTLE

-1266 VLLPSRKKVK
+1266 VLLPGRKKVK

>member
-1 MYTKISSGKEHR
+1 MHTKISSGKEHR
-13 RHRARRVSV
+13 RHRARRASV

-41 AGAAEATETARPEP
+41 ADAAPAEEEPALVPAPEEALPEPEDSMTKEEETDEQPAEAQ
-55 TPEPPADDTTDDPAN
+55 PAEDKA
-70 GTTDDPADG
+70 
-79 TTDGTTD
+79 
-86 DPADGTTDDPA
+86 
-97 DGTTDDPA
+97 
-105 DGTTD
+105 
-110 DPADDITDRAA
+110 RAA
-121 PTATAVTVTCY
+121 AATVECY
-132 AAVDGGWKQVG
+132 AARDGIWYPVT
-143 TVQTDKIDSNST
+143 TVQTAAQYADGSGKL
-155 RYYIMAAE
+155 RYYITAAE
-163 LDGIYG
+163 LEEVYG
-169 EYGFSSANY
+169 AYGFKAANY
-178 SGELFFPH
+178 HGERFFPH
-186 TDGRNAD
+186 TDSYDPNKM
-193 TLWADAAPKKNTDG
+193 WAGAAPIKSEDG
-207 AWRIPL
+207 GWQIPL
-213 SKQGPIYLYYLPG
+213 SHRTEIRLYYLPANKEG
-226 NTVGTPSY
+226 AESY
-234 FTGSK
+234 FLDKKELSNETLL
-239 AKTDPTMLEDNMFY
+239 AENMFY
-253 TITVEDDLN
+253 TVTVEDDLN

-286 VSSMAWDAMDGLTGK
+286 VSSMAWDAMDGLTGTH
-301 PLELGPTKQTETSVT
+301 LELEPTKQTETSVT
-316 YTIVEISQPVVF
+316 YTIEKISQPVVF

-378 GDYTLLAPDVDRIA
+378 GDYTLLAPDIDRIE
-392 VTITGANNHTMFYSF
+392 VKLTGEKANNRSLFYSF
-407 AGWKVVSAA
+407 LGWRVANITEE
-416 GSPVL
+416 VL
-421 PAGTVLTADDLNA
+421 LQPGTKLTAADLQH
-434 YAGSDGVILLQAV
+434 YTGSDGEVTLRAK
-447 WSGVDS
+447 WSGEDKLK
-453 HNRPNTVH
+453 RPITTH

-486 TPALHTTRMLGADNI
+486 TPALYTIRMLGADNI

-571 DGVKIPAEM
+571 DGVEIPAEM

-657 KEVTEQGKRG
+657 KAVTEQGKLG
-667 YTRYDAETDT
+667 YTRYDAEADT

-832 EGTYTLTETLP
+832 EGTYTETLP

-1050 GAEFTLYADVECTKR
+1050 GAEFTLYADAECTKR

-1112 GKATVSTPGGT
+1112 GKATISTPGGT

-1138 RVLGQLGEELPGAV
+1138 KVLGPLGEELPGAV
-1152 LWVTRDNGSPML
+1152 LRVTRDNGSPML
-1164 YKTDEAGAALL
+1164 YKTNEAGAALL

-1266 VLLPSRKKVK
+1266 VLLPGRKKVK

>member
-1 MYTKISSGKEHR
+1 MHTKISSGKEHR
-13 RHRARRVSV
+13 RHRARRASV

-41 AGAAEATETARPEP
+41 ADAAPAEEEPALVPAPEEALPEPEDSMTKEEETDEQPAEAQ
-55 TPEPPADDTTDDPAN
+55 PAEDKA
-70 GTTDDPADG
+70 
-79 TTDGTTD
+79 
-86 DPADGTTDDPA
+86 
-97 DGTTDDPA
+97 
-105 DGTTD
+105 
-110 DPADDITDRAA
+110 RAA
-121 PTATAVTVTCY
+121 AATVECY
-132 AAVDGGWKQVG
+132 AARDGIWYPVT
-143 TVQTDKIDSNST
+143 TVQTAAQYADGSGKL
-155 RYYIMAAE
+155 RYYITAAE
-163 LDGIYG
+163 LEEVYG
-169 EYGFSSANY
+169 AYGFKAANY
-178 SGELFFPH
+178 HGERFFPH
-186 TDGRNAD
+186 TDSYDPNKM
-193 TLWADAAPKKNTDG
+193 WADAAPIKSEDG
-207 AWRIPL
+207 GWQIPL
-213 SKQGPIYLYYLPG
+213 SHRTEIRLYYLPANKEG
-226 NTVGTPSY
+226 AESY
-234 FTGSK
+234 FLDKKELSNETLL
-239 AKTDPTMLEDNMFY
+239 AENMFY
-253 TITVEDDLN
+253 TVTVEDDLN

-286 VSSMAWDAMDGLTGK
+286 VSSMAWDAMDGLTGTH
-301 PLELGPTKQTETSVT
+301 LELEPTKQTETSVT
-316 YTIVEISQPVVF
+316 YTIEKISQPVVF

-378 GDYTLLAPDVDRIA
+378 GDYTLLAPDIDRIE
-392 VTITGANNHTMFYSF
+392 VKLTGEKANNRSLFYSF
-407 AGWKVVSAA
+407 LGWRVANITEE
-416 GSPVL
+416 VL
-421 PAGTVLTADDLNA
+421 LQPGTKLTAADLQH
-434 YAGSDGVILLQAV
+434 YTGSDGEVTLRAK
-447 WSGVDS
+447 WSGEDKLK
-453 HNRPNTVH
+453 RPITTH

-486 TPALHTTRMLGADNI
+486 TPALYTIRMLGADNI

-571 DGVKIPAEM
+571 DGVEIPAEM

-610 RTRFFVTKTF
+610 RARFFVAKTF

-657 KEVTEQGKRG
+657 KAVTEQGKLG
-667 YTRYDAETDT
+667 YTRYDAEADT

-853 VTVVQN
+853 VTVAQN

-1050 GAEFTLYADVECTKR
+1050 GAEFTLYADAECTKR

-1112 GKATVSTPGGT
+1112 GKATISTPGGT

-1138 RVLGQLGEELPGAV
+1138 KVLGPLGEELPGAV
-1152 LWVTRDNGSPML
+1152 LRVTRDNGSPML
-1164 YKTDEAGAALL
+1164 YKTNEAGAALL

-1237 LKELHILPSTGGTG
+1237 LKELHILPSTGGAG

-1266 VLLPSRKKVK
+1266 VLLPGRKKVK

>member
-1 MYTKISSGKEHR
+1 MHTKISSGKEHR

-41 AGAAEATETARPEP
+41 ADAAPAEEEPALVPAPEEALPEPEDSMTKEEETDEQPAEAQ
-55 TPEPPADDTTDDPAN
+55 PAEDKA
-70 GTTDDPADG
+70 
-79 TTDGTTD
+79 
-86 DPADGTTDDPA
+86 
-97 DGTTDDPA
+97 
-105 DGTTD
+105 
-110 DPADDITDRAA
+110 RAA
-121 PTATAVTVTCY
+121 AATVECY
-132 AAVDGGWKQVG
+132 AARDGIWYPVT
-143 TVQTDKIDSNST
+143 TVQTAAQYTDGSGKL
-155 RYYIMAAE
+155 RYYITAAE
-163 LDGIYG
+163 LEEVYGAYGFTAAKYYG
-169 EYGFSSANY
+169 ER
-178 SGELFFPH
+178 FFPH
-186 TDGRNAD
+186 TDSYDPNNM
-193 TLWADAAPKKNTDG
+193 WADAAPIKSEDG
-207 AWRIPL
+207 GWQIPL
-213 SKQGPIYLYYLPG
+213 SHRTEIRLYYLPANEEG
-226 NTVGTPSY
+226 AESY
-234 FTGSK
+234 FLDKKELSDETLL
-239 AKTDPTMLEDNMFY
+239 AENMFY
-253 TITVEDDLN
+253 TVTVEDDLN

-301 PLELGPTKQTETSVT
+301 PLKLEPTKQTETSVT

-378 GDYTLLAPDVDRIA
+378 GDYTLLAPDIDRIE
-392 VTITGANNHTMFYSF
+392 VKLTGEKANDRSLFYSF
-407 AGWKVVSAA
+407 LGWRVANITEE
-416 GSPVL
+416 VL
-421 PAGTVLTADDLNA
+421 LQPGTKLTAADLQH
-434 YAGSDGVILLQAV
+434 YTGSDGEVTLRAK
-447 WSGVDS
+447 WSGEDKLK
-453 HNRPNTVH
+453 RPITTY

-571 DGVKIPAEM
+571 DGVEIPAEM

-610 RTRFFVTKTF
+610 RTRFFVAKTF

-657 KEVTEQGKRG
+657 KAVTEQGKLG
-667 YTRYDAETDT
+667 YTRYDAEADT

-729 SGITITAVAYGN
+729 SGITITAAAYGN

-832 EGTYTLTETLP
+832 EGTYTLTEVLP

-853 VTVVQN
+853 VTVAQN

-926 DGAPLPGDAYT
+926 DGAPLTGDAYT

-1050 GAEFTLYADVECTKR
+1050 GAEFTLYADAECTKR

-1112 GKATVSTPGGT
+1112 GKATISTPGGT

-1138 RVLGQLGEELPGAV
+1138 KVLGPLGEELPGAV
-1152 LWVTRDNGSPML
+1152 LRVTRDNGSPML
-1164 YKTDEAGAALL
+1164 YKTNEASAALL

-1223 QCEGEEYT
+1223 QCKGEEYT
-1231 YLLTLK
+1231 YLLTLE

-1266 VLLPSRKKVK
+1266 VLLPGRKKVK

>member
-1 MYTKISSGKEHR
+1 MHTKISSGKEHR

-41 AGAAEATETARPEP
+41 ADAAPAEEEPALVPAPEEALPEPEDSMTKEEETDEQPAEAQ
-55 TPEPPADDTTDDPAN
+55 PAEDKA
-70 GTTDDPADG
+70 
-79 TTDGTTD
+79 
-86 DPADGTTDDPA
+86 
-97 DGTTDDPA
+97 
-105 DGTTD
+105 
-110 DPADDITDRAA
+110 RAA
-121 PTATAVTVTCY
+121 AATVECY
-132 AAVDGGWKQVG
+132 AARDGIWYPVT
-143 TVQTDKIDSNST
+143 TVQTAAQYADGSGKL
-155 RYYIMAAE
+155 RYYITAAE
-163 LDGIYG
+163 LEEVYG
-169 EYGFSSANY
+169 AYGFKAANY
-178 SGELFFPH
+178 HGERFFPH
-186 TDGRNAD
+186 TDSYDPNKM
-193 TLWADAAPKKNTDG
+193 WAGAAPIKSEDG
-207 AWRIPL
+207 GWQIPL
-213 SKQGPIYLYYLPG
+213 SHRTEIRLYYLPANKEG
-226 NTVGTPSY
+226 AESY
-234 FTGSK
+234 FLDKKELSNETLL
-239 AKTDPTMLEDNMFY
+239 AENMFY
-253 TITVEDDLN
+253 TVTVEDDLN

-286 VSSMAWDAMDGLTGK
+286 VSSMAWDAMDGLTGTH
-301 PLELGPTKQTETSVT
+301 LELEPTKQTETSVT
-316 YTIVEISQPVVF
+316 YTIEKISQPVVF

-378 GDYTLLAPDVDRIA
+378 GDYTLLAPDIDRIE
-392 VTITGANNHTMFYSF
+392 VKLTGEKANNRSLFYSF
-407 AGWKVVSAA
+407 LGWRVANITEE
-416 GSPVL
+416 VL
-421 PAGTVLTADDLNA
+421 LQPGTKLTAADLQH
-434 YAGSDGVILLQAV
+434 YTGSDGEVTLRAK
-447 WSGVDS
+447 WSGEDKLK
-453 HNRPNTVH
+453 RPITTH

-486 TPALHTTRMLGADNI
+486 TPALYTIRMLGADNI

-571 DGVKIPAEM
+571 DGVEIPAEM

-657 KEVTEQGKRG
+657 KAVTEQGKLG
-667 YTRYDAETDT
+667 YTRYDAEADT

-1050 GAEFTLYADVECTKR
+1050 GAEFTLYADAECTKR

-1112 GKATVSTPGGT
+1112 GKATISTPGGT

-1138 RVLGQLGEELPGAV
+1138 KVLGPLGEELPGAV
-1152 LWVTRDNGSPML
+1152 LRVTRDNGSPML
-1164 YKTDEAGAALL
+1164 YKTNEAGAALL

-1258 GAALMAVA
+1258 GAVLMAVA
-1266 VLLPSRKKVK
+1266 VLLPGRKKVK

>member
-1 MYTKISSGKEHR
+1 MHTKISSGKEHR
-13 RHRARRVSV
+13 RHRARRASV

-41 AGAAEATETARPEP
+41 ADAAPAEEEPALVPAPEEALPEPEDSMTKEEETDEQPAEAQ
-55 TPEPPADDTTDDPAN
+55 PAEDKA
-70 GTTDDPADG
+70 
-79 TTDGTTD
+79 
-86 DPADGTTDDPA
+86 
-97 DGTTDDPA
+97 
-105 DGTTD
+105 
-110 DPADDITDRAA
+110 RAA
-121 PTATAVTVTCY
+121 AATVECY
-132 AAVDGGWKQVG
+132 AARDGIWYPVT
-143 TVQTDKIDSNST
+143 TVQTAAQYADGSGKL
-155 RYYIMAAE
+155 RYYITAAE
-163 LDGIYG
+163 LEEVYG
-169 EYGFSSANY
+169 AYGFKAANY
-178 SGELFFPH
+178 HGERFFPH
-186 TDGRNAD
+186 TDSYDPNKM
-193 TLWADAAPKKNTDG
+193 WAGAAPIKSEDG
-207 AWRIPL
+207 GWQIPL
-213 SKQGPIYLYYLPG
+213 SHRTEIRLYYLPANKEG
-226 NTVGTPSY
+226 AESY
-234 FTGSK
+234 FLDKKELSNETLL
-239 AKTDPTMLEDNMFY
+239 AENMFY
-253 TITVEDDLN
+253 TVTVEDDLN

-286 VSSMAWDAMDGLTGK
+286 VSSMAWDAMDGLTGTH
-301 PLELGPTKQTETSVT
+301 LELEPTKQTETSVT
-316 YTIVEISQPVVF
+316 YTIEKISQPVVF

-378 GDYTLLAPDVDRIA
+378 GDYTLLAPDIDRIE
-392 VTITGANNHTMFYSF
+392 VKLTGEKANNRSLFYSF
-407 AGWKVVSAA
+407 LGWRVANITEE
-416 GSPVL
+416 VL
-421 PAGTVLTADDLNA
+421 LQPGTKLTAADLQH
-434 YAGSDGVILLQAV
+434 YTGSDGEVTLRAK
-447 WSGVDS
+447 WSGEDKLK
-453 HNRPNTVH
+453 RPITTH

-486 TPALHTTRMLGADNI
+486 TPALYTIRMLGADNI

-571 DGVKIPAEM
+571 DGVEIPAEM

-657 KEVTEQGKRG
+657 KAVTEQGKLG
-667 YTRYDAETDT
+667 YTRYDAEADT

-1050 GAEFTLYADVECTKR
+1050 GAEFTLYADAECTKR

-1112 GKATVSTPGGT
+1112 GKATISTPGGT

-1152 LWVTRDNGSPML
+1152 LRVTRDNGSPML
-1164 YKTDEAGAALL
+1164 YKTNEAGAALL

-1223 QCEGEEYT
+1223 QCKGEEYT
-1231 YLLTLK
+1231 YLLTLE

-1266 VLLPSRKKVK
+1266 VLLPGRKKVK

>member
-1 MYTKISSGKEHR
+1 MHTKISSGKEHR

-41 AGAAEATETARPEP
+41 ADAAPAEEEPALVPAPEVALPEPEDSMTKEEETDEQPAEAQ
-55 TPEPPADDTTDDPAN
+55 PAEDKA
-70 GTTDDPADG
+70 
-79 TTDGTTD
+79 
-86 DPADGTTDDPA
+86 
-97 DGTTDDPA
+97 
-105 DGTTD
+105 
-110 DPADDITDRAA
+110 RAA
-121 PTATAVTVTCY
+121 TATVECY
-132 AAVDGGWKQVG
+132 AARDGIWYPVT
-143 TVQTDKIDSNST
+143 TVQTAAQYADGSGKL
-155 RYYIMAAE
+155 RYYITAAE
-163 LDGIYG
+163 LEEVYSV
-169 EYGFSSANY
+169 YGFKAANY
-178 SGELFFPH
+178 HGERFFPH
-186 TDGRNAD
+186 TDSYDPNNM
-193 TLWADAAPKKNTDG
+193 WADAAPIKSEDG
-207 AWRIPL
+207 GWQIPL
-213 SKQGPIYLYYLPG
+213 SHRTEIRLYYLPANEEG
-226 NTVGTPSY
+226 AESY
-234 FTGSK
+234 FLDKKELSDETLL
-239 AKTDPTMLEDNMFY
+239 AENMFY
-253 TITVEDDLN
+253 TVTVEDDLN

-286 VSSMAWDAMDGLTGK
+286 VSSMAWDAMDGLTGTH
-301 PLELGPTKQTETSVT
+301 LELEPTRQTETSVT
-316 YTIVEISQPVVF
+316 YTIGEISQPVVF

-378 GDYTLLAPDVDRIA
+378 GDYTLLAPDIDRIE
-392 VTITGANNHTMFYSF
+392 VKLTGEKANNRSLFYSF
-407 AGWKVVSAA
+407 LGWRVANVTEE
-416 GSPVL
+416 VL
-421 PAGTVLTADDLNA
+421 LQPGTKLTAADLQH
-434 YAGSDGVILLQAV
+434 YTGSDGEVTLRAK
-447 WSGVDS
+447 WSGEDKLK
-453 HNRPNTVH
+453 RPITTH

-486 TPALHTTRMLGADNI
+486 TPALYTTRMLGADNI

-571 DGVKIPAEM
+571 DGVEIPAEM

-657 KEVTEQGKRG
+657 KVVTEQGKLG
-667 YTRYDAETDT
+667 YTRYDAEADT
-677 YTWEVPAQQR
+677 YIWEVPAQQR

-716 QGLSGGYQDYPEE
+716 QGPSGGYQDYPEE

-788 AEVVLYRKP
+788 AEVALYRKP

-806 EEGYTEQIADCK
+806 EEGYTEQITDCK

-832 EGTYTLTETLP
+832 EGTYTLTEVLP

-853 VTVVQN
+853 VTVARN

-1112 GKATVSTPGGT
+1112 GKATISTPGGT

-1138 RVLGQLGEELPGAV
+1138 KVQGPLGEELPGAV
-1152 LWVTRDNGSPML
+1152 LRVTRDNGSPML
-1164 YKTDEAGAALL
+1164 YKTNEAGAALL

-1191 TGYVPEDSA
+1191 TGYVPEDSV

-1223 QCEGEEYT
+1223 QREGEEYT
-1231 YLLTLK
+1231 YLLTLE

-1266 VLLPSRKKVK
+1266 VLLPGRKKVK

>member
-1 MYTKISSGKEHR
+1 MHTKISSGKEHR
-13 RHRARRVSV
+13 RHRARRASV

-41 AGAAEATETARPEP
+41 ADAAPAEEEPALVPAPEEALPEPEDSMTKEEETDEQPAEAQ
-55 TPEPPADDTTDDPAN
+55 PAEDKA
-70 GTTDDPADG
+70 
-79 TTDGTTD
+79 
-86 DPADGTTDDPA
+86 
-97 DGTTDDPA
+97 
-105 DGTTD
+105 
-110 DPADDITDRAA
+110 RAA
-121 PTATAVTVTCY
+121 AATVECY
-132 AAVDGGWKQVG
+132 AARDGIWYPVT
-143 TVQTDKIDSNST
+143 TVQTAAQYADGSGKL
-155 RYYIMAAE
+155 RYYITAAE
-163 LDGIYG
+163 LEEVYG
-169 EYGFSSANY
+169 AYGFKAANY
-178 SGELFFPH
+178 HGERFFPH
-186 TDGRNAD
+186 TDSYDPNKM
-193 TLWADAAPKKNTDG
+193 WAGAAPIKSEDG
-207 AWRIPL
+207 GWQIPL
-213 SKQGPIYLYYLPG
+213 SHRTEIRLYYLPANKEG
-226 NTVGTPSY
+226 AESY
-234 FTGSK
+234 FLDKKELSNETLL
-239 AKTDPTMLEDNMFY
+239 AENMFY
-253 TITVEDDLN
+253 TVTVEDDLN

-286 VSSMAWDAMDGLTGK
+286 VSSMAWDAMDGLTGTH
-301 PLELGPTKQTETSVT
+301 LELEPTKQTETSVT
-316 YTIVEISQPVVF
+316 YTIEKISQPVVF

-378 GDYTLLAPDVDRIA
+378 GDYTLLAPDIDRIE
-392 VTITGANNHTMFYSF
+392 VKLTGEKANDRSLFYSF
-407 AGWKVVSAA
+407 LGWRVANITEE
-416 GSPVL
+416 VL
-421 PAGTVLTADDLNA
+421 LQPGTKLTAADLQH
-434 YAGSDGVILLQAV
+434 YTGSDGEVTLRAK
-447 WSGVDS
+447 WSGEDKLK
-453 HNRPNTVH
+453 RPITTH

-486 TPALHTTRMLGADNI
+486 TPALYTIRMLGADNI

-557 AYLRAHS
+557 AYLRDHS

-571 DGVKIPAEM
+571 DGVEIPAEM

-657 KEVTEQGKRG
+657 KAVTEQGKLG
-667 YTRYDAETDT
+667 YTRYDAEADT

-1050 GAEFTLYADVECTKR
+1050 GAEFTLYADAECTKR

-1112 GKATVSTPGGT
+1112 GKATISTPGGT

-1138 RVLGQLGEELPGAV
+1138 KVLGPLGEELPGAV
-1152 LWVTRDNGSPML
+1152 LRVTRDNGSPML
-1164 YKTDEAGAALL
+1164 YKTNEAGAALL

-1266 VLLPSRKKVK
+1266 VLLPGRKKVK

>member
-1 MYTKISSGKEHR
+1 MHTKISSGKEHR

-41 AGAAEATETARPEP
+41 AGAAEATETAPPEPIPEPIPEP
-55 TPEPPADDTTDDPAN
+55 TPEPPADD
-70 GTTDDPADG
+70 
-79 TTDGTTD
+79 
-86 DPADGTTDDPA
+86 
-97 DGTTDDPA
+97 
-105 DGTTD
+105 TTD

-132 AAVDGGWKQVG
+132 AAVDGDWKQVG
-143 TVQTDKIDSNST
+143 TVQTDKIDSDST

-169 EYGFSSANY
+169 EYGFSSAEY
-178 SGELFFPH
+178 KGELFFPH
-186 TDGRNAD
+186 TDNNGID
-193 TLWADAAPKKNTDG
+193 KLWADALPQKNTDG
-207 AWRIPL
+207 TWRIPL
-213 SKQGPIYLYYLPG
+213 STQGPIYLYYLPG
-226 NTVGTPSY
+226 NTVGSPGY
-234 FTGSK
+234 FDSSK
-239 AKTDPTMLEDNMFY
+239 SKTDAAMLAANMFY
-253 TITVEDDLN
+253 TVQVEDDLN

-301 PLELGPTKQTETSVT
+301 PLKLEPTKQTETSVT

-365 VKGKKTLLVEPGD
+365 VKGKKNLLVEPGD
-378 GDYTLLAPDVDRIA
+378 GDYTLLAPDIDRIE
-392 VTITGANNHTMFYSF
+392 VKLTGEKANDRSLFYSF
-407 AGWKVVSAA
+407 LGWRVANITEEVLLQPGTKQTAA
-416 GSPVL
+416 
-421 PAGTVLTADDLNA
+421 DLQH
-434 YAGSDGVILLQAV
+434 YTGSDGEVTLRAK
-447 WSGVDS
+447 WSGEDKLK
-453 HNRPNTVH
+453 RPITTY

-486 TPALHTTRMLGADNI
+486 TPTLHTTRMLGADNI

-571 DGVKIPAEM
+571 DGVEIPAEM

-610 RTRFFVTKTF
+610 RTRFFVAKTF

-657 KEVTEQGKRG
+657 KAVTEQGKLG
-667 YTRYDAETDT
+667 YTRYDAEADT

-729 SGITITAVAYGN
+729 SGITITAAAYGN

-832 EGTYTLTETLP
+832 EGTYTLTEVLP

-853 VTVVQN
+853 VTVAQN

-926 DGAPLPGDAYT
+926 DGAPLTGDAYT

-1050 GAEFTLYADVECTKR
+1050 GAEFTLYADAECTKR

-1112 GKATVSTPGGT
+1112 GKATISTPGGT

-1138 RVLGQLGEELPGAV
+1138 KVLGPLGEELPGAV
-1152 LWVTRDNGSPML
+1152 LRVTRDNGSPML
-1164 YKTDEAGAALL
+1164 YKTNEAGAALL

-1266 VLLPSRKKVK
+1266 VLLPGRKKVK

>member
-1 MYTKISSGKEHR
+1 MHTKISSGKEHR
-13 RHRARRVSV
+13 RHRARRASV

-41 AGAAEATETARPEP
+41 ADAAPAEEEPALVPAPEEALPEPEDSMTKEEETDEQPAEAQ
-55 TPEPPADDTTDDPAN
+55 PAEDKA
-70 GTTDDPADG
+70 
-79 TTDGTTD
+79 
-86 DPADGTTDDPA
+86 
-97 DGTTDDPA
+97 
-105 DGTTD
+105 
-110 DPADDITDRAA
+110 RAA
-121 PTATAVTVTCY
+121 AATVECY
-132 AAVDGGWKQVG
+132 AARDGIWYPVT
-143 TVQTDKIDSNST
+143 TVQTAAQYADGSGKL
-155 RYYIMAAE
+155 RYYITAAE
-163 LDGIYG
+163 LEEVYG
-169 EYGFSSANY
+169 AYGFKAANY
-178 SGELFFPH
+178 HGERFFPH
-186 TDGRNAD
+186 TDSYDPNKM
-193 TLWADAAPKKNTDG
+193 WAGAAPIKSEDG
-207 AWRIPL
+207 GWQIPL
-213 SKQGPIYLYYLPG
+213 SHRTEIRLYYLPANKEG
-226 NTVGTPSY
+226 AESY
-234 FTGSK
+234 FLDKKELSNETLL
-239 AKTDPTMLEDNMFY
+239 AENMFY
-253 TITVEDDLN
+253 TVTVEDDLN

-286 VSSMAWDAMDGLTGK
+286 VSSMAWDAMDGLTGTH
-301 PLELGPTKQTETSVT
+301 LELEPTKQTETSVT
-316 YTIVEISQPVVF
+316 YTIEKISQPVVF

-378 GDYTLLAPDVDRIA
+378 GDYTLLAPDIDRIE
-392 VTITGANNHTMFYSF
+392 VKLTGEKANNRSLFYSF
-407 AGWKVVSAA
+407 LGWRVANITEE
-416 GSPVL
+416 VL
-421 PAGTVLTADDLNA
+421 LQPGTKLTAADLQH
-434 YAGSDGVILLQAV
+434 YTGSDGEVTLRAK
-447 WSGVDS
+447 WSGEDKLK
-453 HNRPNTVH
+453 RPITTH

-486 TPALHTTRMLGADNI
+486 TPALYTIRMLGADNI

-571 DGVKIPAEM
+571 DGVEIPAEM

-610 RTRFFVTKTF
+610 RTRFFVAKTF

-657 KEVTEQGKRG
+657 KAVTEQGKLG
-667 YTRYDAETDT
+667 YTRYDAEADT

-729 SGITITAVAYGN
+729 SGITITAAAYGN

-832 EGTYTLTETLP
+832 EGTYTLTEVLP

-853 VTVVQN
+853 VTVAQN

-926 DGAPLPGDAYT
+926 DGAPLTGDAYT

-1050 GAEFTLYADVECTKR
+1050 GAEFTLYADAECTKR

-1112 GKATVSTPGGT
+1112 GKATISTPGGT

-1138 RVLGQLGEELPGAV
+1138 KVLGPLGEELPGAV
-1152 LWVTRDNGSPML
+1152 LRVTRDNGSPML
-1164 YKTDEAGAALL
+1164 YKTNEASAALL

-1223 QCEGEEYT
+1223 QCKGEEYT

-1266 VLLPSRKKVK
+1266 VLLPGRKKVK

>member
-1 MYTKISSGKEHR
+1 MHTKISSGKEHR

-41 AGAAEATETARPEP
+41 AGAAEATETAPPEPIPEPIPEP
-55 TPEPPADDTTDDPAN
+55 TPEPPADD
-70 GTTDDPADG
+70 
-79 TTDGTTD
+79 
-86 DPADGTTDDPA
+86 
-97 DGTTDDPA
+97 TTDDPA

-132 AAVDGGWKQVG
+132 AAVDGDWKQVG
-143 TVQTDKIDSNST
+143 TVQTDKIDSDST

-169 EYGFSSANY
+169 EYGFSSAEY
-178 SGELFFPH
+178 KGELFFPH
-186 TDGRNAD
+186 TDNNGID
-193 TLWADAAPKKNTDG
+193 KLWADALPQKNTDG
-207 AWRIPL
+207 TWRIPL
-213 SKQGPIYLYYLPG
+213 STQGPIYLYYLPG
-226 NTVGTPSY
+226 NTVGSPGY
-234 FTGSK
+234 FDSSK
-239 AKTDPTMLEDNMFY
+239 SKTDAAMLAANMFY
-253 TITVEDDLN
+253 TVQVEDDLN

-301 PLELGPTKQTETSVT
+301 PLKLEPTKQTETSVT

-378 GDYTLLAPDVDRIA
+378 GDYTLLAPDIDRIE
-392 VTITGANNHTMFYSF
+392 VKLTGEKANNRSLFYSF
-407 AGWKVVSAA
+407 LGWRVANITEE
-416 GSPVL
+416 VL
-421 PAGTVLTADDLNA
+421 LQPGTKLTAADLQH
-434 YAGSDGVILLQAV
+434 YTGSDGEVTLRAK
-447 WSGVDS
+447 WSGEDKLK
-453 HNRPNTVH
+453 RPITTH

-486 TPALHTTRMLGADNI
+486 TPALYTIRMLGADNI

-571 DGVKIPAEM
+571 DGVEIPAEM

-657 KEVTEQGKRG
+657 KAVTEQGKLG
-667 YTRYDAETDT
+667 YTRYDAEADT

-1050 GAEFTLYADVECTKR
+1050 GAEFTLYADAECTKR

-1112 GKATVSTPGGT
+1112 GKATISTPGGT

-1138 RVLGQLGEELPGAV
+1138 KVLGPLGEELPGAV
-1152 LWVTRDNGSPML
+1152 LRVTRDNGSPML
-1164 YKTDEAGAALL
+1164 YKTNEASAALL

-1223 QCEGEEYT
+1223 QCKGEEYT
-1231 YLLTLK
+1231 YLLTLE

-1266 VLLPSRKKVK
+1266 VLLPGRKKVK

>member
-1 MYTKISSGKEHR
+1 MHTKISSGKEHR
-13 RHRARRVSV
+13 RHRARRASV

-41 AGAAEATETARPEP
+41 ADAAPAEEEPALVPAPEEALPEPEDSMTKEEETDEQPAEAQ
-55 TPEPPADDTTDDPAN
+55 PAEDKA
-70 GTTDDPADG
+70 
-79 TTDGTTD
+79 
-86 DPADGTTDDPA
+86 
-97 DGTTDDPA
+97 
-105 DGTTD
+105 
-110 DPADDITDRAA
+110 RAA
-121 PTATAVTVTCY
+121 AATVECY
-132 AAVDGGWKQVG
+132 AARDGIWYPVT
-143 TVQTDKIDSNST
+143 TVQTAAQYADGSGKL
-155 RYYIMAAE
+155 RYYITAAE
-163 LDGIYG
+163 LEEVYG
-169 EYGFSSANY
+169 AYGFKAANY
-178 SGELFFPH
+178 HGERFFPH
-186 TDGRNAD
+186 TDSYDPNKM
-193 TLWADAAPKKNTDG
+193 WADAAPIKSEDG
-207 AWRIPL
+207 GWQIPL
-213 SKQGPIYLYYLPG
+213 SHRTEIRLYYLPANKEG
-226 NTVGTPSY
+226 AESY
-234 FTGSK
+234 FLDKKELSNETLL
-239 AKTDPTMLEDNMFY
+239 AENMFY
-253 TITVEDDLN
+253 TVTVEDDLN

-286 VSSMAWDAMDGLTGK
+286 VSSMAWDAMDGLTGTH
-301 PLELGPTKQTETSVT
+301 LELEPTKQTETSVT
-316 YTIVEISQPVVF
+316 YTIEKISQPVVF

-378 GDYTLLAPDVDRIA
+378 GDYTLLAPDIDRIE
-392 VTITGANNHTMFYSF
+392 VKLTGEKANNRSLFYSF
-407 AGWKVVSAA
+407 LGWRVANITEE
-416 GSPVL
+416 VL
-421 PAGTVLTADDLNA
+421 LQPGTKLTAADLQH
-434 YAGSDGVILLQAV
+434 YTGSDGEVTLRAK
-447 WSGVDS
+447 WSGEDKLK
-453 HNRPNTVH
+453 RPITTH

-486 TPALHTTRMLGADNI
+486 TPALYTIRMLGADNI

-571 DGVKIPAEM
+571 DGVEIPAEM

-657 KEVTEQGKRG
+657 KAVTEQGKLG
-667 YTRYDAETDT
+667 YTRYDAEADT

-832 EGTYTLTETLP
+832 EGTYTLTEVLP

-853 VTVVQN
+853 VTVAQN

-926 DGAPLPGDAYT
+926 DGAPLTGDAYT

-1050 GAEFTLYADVECTKR
+1050 GAEFTLYADAECTKR

-1112 GKATVSTPGGT
+1112 GKATISTPGGT

-1138 RVLGQLGEELPGAV
+1138 KVLGPLGEELPGAV
-1152 LWVTRDNGSPML
+1152 LRVTRDNGSPML
-1164 YKTDEAGAALL
+1164 YKTNEAGAALL

-1266 VLLPSRKKVK
+1266 VLLPGRKKVK

>member
-1 MYTKISSGKEHR
+1 MHTKISSGKEHR
-13 RHRARRVSV
+13 RHRARRASV

-41 AGAAEATETARPEP
+41 ADAAPAEEEPALVPAPEEALPEPEDSMTKEEETDEQPAEAQ
-55 TPEPPADDTTDDPAN
+55 PAEDKA
-70 GTTDDPADG
+70 
-79 TTDGTTD
+79 
-86 DPADGTTDDPA
+86 
-97 DGTTDDPA
+97 
-105 DGTTD
+105 
-110 DPADDITDRAA
+110 RAA
-121 PTATAVTVTCY
+121 AATVECY
-132 AAVDGGWKQVG
+132 AARDGIWYPVT
-143 TVQTDKIDSNST
+143 TVQTAAQYADGRGKL
-155 RYYIMAAE
+155 RYYITAAE
-163 LDGIYG
+163 LEEVYG
-169 EYGFSSANY
+169 AYGFKAANY
-178 SGELFFPH
+178 HGERFFPH
-186 TDGRNAD
+186 TDSYDPNKM
-193 TLWADAAPKKNTDG
+193 WAGAAPIKSEDG
-207 AWRIPL
+207 GWQIPL
-213 SKQGPIYLYYLPG
+213 SHRTEIRLYYLPANKEG
-226 NTVGTPSY
+226 AESY
-234 FTGSK
+234 FLDKKELSNETLL
-239 AKTDPTMLEDNMFY
+239 AENMFY
-253 TITVEDDLN
+253 TVTVEDDLN

-286 VSSMAWDAMDGLTGK
+286 VSSMAWDAMDGLTGTH
-301 PLELGPTKQTETSVT
+301 LELEPTKQTETSVT
-316 YTIVEISQPVVF
+316 YTIEKISQPVVF

-378 GDYTLLAPDVDRIA
+378 GDYTLLAPDIDRIE
-392 VTITGANNHTMFYSF
+392 VKLTGEKANDRSLFYSF
-407 AGWKVVSAA
+407 LGWRVANITEE
-416 GSPVL
+416 VL
-421 PAGTVLTADDLNA
+421 LQPGTKLTAADLQH
-434 YAGSDGVILLQAV
+434 YTGSDGEVTLRAK
-447 WSGVDS
+447 WSGEDKLK
-453 HNRPNTVH
+453 RPITTH

-486 TPALHTTRMLGADNI
+486 TPALYTIRMLGADNI

-571 DGVKIPAEM
+571 DGVEIPAEM

-657 KEVTEQGKRG
+657 KAVTEQGKLG
-667 YTRYDAETDT
+667 YTRYDAEADT

-832 EGTYTLTETLP
+832 EGTYTLTEVLP

-853 VTVVQN
+853 VTVAQN

-926 DGAPLPGDAYT
+926 DGAPLTGDAYT

-1050 GAEFTLYADVECTKR
+1050 GAEFTLYADAECTKR

-1112 GKATVSTPGGT
+1112 GKATISTPGGT

-1138 RVLGQLGEELPGAV
+1138 KVLGPLGEELPGAV
-1152 LWVTRDNGSPML
+1152 LRVTRDNGSPML
-1164 YKTDEAGAALL
+1164 YKTNEASAALL

-1223 QCEGEEYT
+1223 QCKGEEYT
-1231 YLLTLK
+1231 YLLTLE
-1237 LKELHILPSTGGTG
+1237 LKELHIMPSTGGTG

-1266 VLLPSRKKVK
+1266 VLLPGRKKVK

>member
-1 MYTKISSGKEHR
+1 MHTKISSGKEHR

-41 AGAAEATETARPEP
+41 ADAAPAEEEPALVPAPEEALPEPEDSMTKEEETDEQPAEAQ
-55 TPEPPADDTTDDPAN
+55 PAEDKA
-70 GTTDDPADG
+70 
-79 TTDGTTD
+79 
-86 DPADGTTDDPA
+86 
-97 DGTTDDPA
+97 
-105 DGTTD
+105 
-110 DPADDITDRAA
+110 RAA
-121 PTATAVTVTCY
+121 AATVECYVARDGIWYPVT
-132 AAVDGGWKQVG
+132 
-143 TVQTDKIDSNST
+143 TVQTTAQYTDGSGKL
-155 RYYIMAAE
+155 RYYITAAE
-163 LDGIYG
+163 LEEAYSV
-169 EYGFSSANY
+169 YGFKAANY
-178 SGELFFPH
+178 HGERFFPH
-186 TDGRNAD
+186 TDSYDPNKM
-193 TLWADAAPKKNTDG
+193 WADAAPIKSEDG
-207 AWRIPL
+207 GWQIPL
-213 SKQGPIYLYYLPG
+213 SHRTEIRLYYLPANEEG
-226 NTVGTPSY
+226 AESY
-234 FTGSK
+234 FLDKKELSD
-239 AKTDPTMLEDNMFY
+239 KTLLAANMFY
-253 TITVEDDLN
+253 TVQVEDDLN

-301 PLELGPTKQTETSVT
+301 PLKLEPTKQTETSVT

-378 GDYTLLAPDVDRIA
+378 GDYTLLAPDIDRIA

-461 FFLHLNGEIRGSVD
+461 FFLHKNGELKGSVE
-475 DGVQWEDQKDY
+475 DGVKPESPNDY
-486 TPALHTTRMLGADNI
+486 TPAIYSTRMLGADNI

-557 AYLRAHS
+557 AYLRANK
-564 DTITMKV
+564 IEMKINGQVV
-571 DGVKIPAEM
+571 DNDK
-580 LNSDYFQI
+580 LNTTYFGI
-588 RWNMVKF
+588 RWNTVKY
-595 EHSDGWHID
+595 ESSDGWHID

-729 SGITITAVAYGN
+729 SGITITAAAYGN

-781 KLSRPGG
+781 KLSRPDG

-832 EGTYTLTETLP
+832 EGNYTLTDGVLWPRYCAGDGRPKYWREYQLPCGGKSAAGRDNTLDR
-843 TGYFGPGTVQ
+843 Q
-853 VTVVQN
+853 LA
-859 TGGNISYHAEAKA
+859 AECRCRQCGHPKC
-872 LPEGITPSTGSWLQ
+872 TQ
-886 NADADNVVILNVPR
+886 NAHQC
-900 MLISVTAR
+900 
-908 SSWPATGDKLPV
+908 
-920 TVELWR
+920 
-926 DGAPLPGDAYT
+926 DGP
-937 VELNKENEWQYTW
+937 Q
-950 ENLPLFTDGTVADY
+950 
-964 TLREIEI
+964 
-971 GDTYRDPGVA
+971 
-981 EDGFADY
+981 
-988 LVTYA
+988 
-993 KALYRQAEDKEYREE
+993 
-1008 HWWQKAD
+1008 
-1015 GTQCFAREALLVV
+1015 
-1028 NNEGIRG
+1028 
-1035 EIAFEKVDEKGYPLK
+1035 
-1050 GAEFTLYADVECTKR
+1050 
-1065 LATATSD
+1065 
-1072 ENGDVQFEDKW
+1072 
-1083 PAGTYYLRE
+1083 
-1092 TTAPVGYTAAELTWT
+1092 
-1107 VKIAA
+1107 
-1112 GKATVSTPGGT
+1112 
-1123 TVTEVKN
+1123 
-1130 TSRLRLKL
+1130 
-1138 RVLGQLGEELPGAV
+1138 
-1152 LWVTRDNGSPML
+1152 
-1164 YKTDEAGAALL
+1164 
-1175 EQMPAGDYII
+1175 
-1185 QLAGTP
+1185 QLAR
-1191 TGYVPEDSA
+1191 
-1200 PNLKAEYG
+1200 
-1208 TLTYLD
+1208 
-1214 TANTAWQLE
+1214 
-1223 QCEGEEYT
+1223 
-1231 YLLTLK
+1231 
-1237 LKELHILPSTGGTG
+1237 HGG
-1251 TVPFTLA
+1251 
-1258 GAALMAVA
+1258 
-1266 VLLPSRKKVK
+1266 

>member
-1 MYTKISSGKEHR
+1 MHTKISSGKEHR

-41 AGAAEATETARPEP
+41 ADAAPAEEEPALVPAPEEALPEPEDSMTKEEETDEQPAEAQ
-55 TPEPPADDTTDDPAN
+55 PAEDKA
-70 GTTDDPADG
+70 
-79 TTDGTTD
+79 
-86 DPADGTTDDPA
+86 
-97 DGTTDDPA
+97 
-105 DGTTD
+105 
-110 DPADDITDRAA
+110 RAA
-121 PTATAVTVTCY
+121 AATVECY
-132 AAVDGGWKQVG
+132 AARDGIWYPVT
-143 TVQTDKIDSNST
+143 TVQTAAQYADGSGKL
-155 RYYIMAAE
+155 RYYITAAE
-163 LDGIYG
+163 LEEVYG
-169 EYGFSSANY
+169 AYGFKAANY
-178 SGELFFPH
+178 HGERFFPH
-186 TDGRNAD
+186 TDSYDPNKM
-193 TLWADAAPKKNTDG
+193 WAGAAPIKSEDG
-207 AWRIPL
+207 GWQIPL
-213 SKQGPIYLYYLPG
+213 SHRTEIRLYYLPANKEG
-226 NTVGTPSY
+226 AESY
-234 FTGSK
+234 FLDKKELSNETLL
-239 AKTDPTMLEDNMFY
+239 AENMFY
-253 TITVEDDLN
+253 TVTVEDDLN

-286 VSSMAWDAMDGLTGK
+286 VSSMAWDAMDGLTGTH
-301 PLELGPTKQTETSVT
+301 LELEPTKQTETSVT
-316 YTIVEISQPVVF
+316 YTIEKISQPVVF

-378 GDYTLLAPDVDRIA
+378 GDYTLLAPDIDRIE
-392 VTITGANNHTMFYSF
+392 VKLTGEKANNRSLFYSF
-407 AGWKVVSAA
+407 LGWRVANITEE
-416 GSPVL
+416 VL
-421 PAGTVLTADDLNA
+421 LQPGTKLTAADLQH
-434 YAGSDGVILLQAV
+434 YTGSDGEVTLRAK
-447 WSGVDS
+447 WSGEDKLK
-453 HNRPNTVH
+453 RPITTH

-571 DGVKIPAEM
+571 DGVEIPAEM

-610 RTRFFVTKTF
+610 RTRFFVAKTF

-657 KEVTEQGKRG
+657 KAVTEQGKLG
-667 YTRYDAETDT
+667 YTRYDAEADT

-687 RDYTIK
+687 WDYTIK

-1050 GAEFTLYADVECTKR
+1050 GAEFTLYADAECTKR

-1112 GKATVSTPGGT
+1112 GKATISTPGGT

-1138 RVLGQLGEELPGAV
+1138 KVLGPLGEELPGAV
-1152 LWVTRDNGSPML
+1152 LRVTRDNGSPML
-1164 YKTDEAGAALL
+1164 YKTNEAGAALL

-1266 VLLPSRKKVK
+1266 VLLPGRKKVK

>member
-1 MYTKISSGKEHR
+1 MHTKISSGKEHR

-41 AGAAEATETARPEP
+41 ADAAPAEVEPALVPAPEEALPEPEDSMTKEEETDEQPAEAQ
-55 TPEPPADDTTDDPAN
+55 PAEDKA
-70 GTTDDPADG
+70 
-79 TTDGTTD
+79 
-86 DPADGTTDDPA
+86 
-97 DGTTDDPA
+97 
-105 DGTTD
+105 
-110 DPADDITDRAA
+110 RAA
-121 PTATAVTVTCY
+121 AATVECY
-132 AAVDGGWKQVG
+132 AARDGIWYPVT
-143 TVQTDKIDSNST
+143 TVQTAAQYADGSGKL
-155 RYYIMAAE
+155 RYYITAAE
-163 LDGIYG
+163 LEEVYG
-169 EYGFSSANY
+169 AYGFKAANY
-178 SGELFFPH
+178 HGERFFPH
-186 TDGRNAD
+186 TDSYDPNKM
-193 TLWADAAPKKNTDG
+193 WAGAAPIKSEDG
-207 AWRIPL
+207 GWQIPL
-213 SKQGPIYLYYLPG
+213 SHRTEIRLYYLPANKEG
-226 NTVGTPSY
+226 AESY
-234 FTGSK
+234 FLDKKELSNETLL
-239 AKTDPTMLEDNMFY
+239 AENMFY
-253 TITVEDDLN
+253 TVTVEDDLN

-286 VSSMAWDAMDGLTGK
+286 VSSMAWDAMDGLTGTH
-301 PLELGPTKQTETSVT
+301 LELEPTKQTETSVT
-316 YTIVEISQPVVF
+316 YTIEKISQPVVF

-378 GDYTLLAPDVDRIA
+378 GDYTLLAPDIDRIE
-392 VTITGANNHTMFYSF
+392 VKLTGEKANNRSLFYSF
-407 AGWKVVSAA
+407 LGWRVANITEE
-416 GSPVL
+416 VL
-421 PAGTVLTADDLNA
+421 LQPGTKLTAADLQH
-434 YAGSDGVILLQAV
+434 YTGSDGEVTLRAK
-447 WSGVDS
+447 WSGEDKLK
-453 HNRPNTVH
+453 RPITTH

-486 TPALHTTRMLGADNI
+486 TPALYTIRMLGADNI

-571 DGVKIPAEM
+571 DGVEIPAEM

-657 KEVTEQGKRG
+657 KAVTEQGKLG
-667 YTRYDAETDT
+667 YTRYDAEADT

-853 VTVVQN
+853 VTVAQN

-1152 LWVTRDNGSPML
+1152 LRVTRDNGSPML

-1266 VLLPSRKKVK
+1266 VLLPGRKKVK

>member
-1 MYTKISSGKEHR
+1 MHTKISSGKEHR

-41 AGAAEATETARPEP
+41 ADAAPAEEEPALVPAPEEALPEPEDSMTKEEETDEQPAEAQ
-55 TPEPPADDTTDDPAN
+55 PAEDKA
-70 GTTDDPADG
+70 
-79 TTDGTTD
+79 
-86 DPADGTTDDPA
+86 
-97 DGTTDDPA
+97 
-105 DGTTD
+105 
-110 DPADDITDRAA
+110 RAA
-121 PTATAVTVTCY
+121 AATVECY
-132 AAVDGGWKQVG
+132 AARDGIWYPVT
-143 TVQTDKIDSNST
+143 TVQTAAQYADGSGKL
-155 RYYIMAAE
+155 RYYITAAE
-163 LDGIYG
+163 LEEVYG
-169 EYGFSSANY
+169 AYGFKAANY
-178 SGELFFPH
+178 HGERFFPH
-186 TDGRNAD
+186 TDSYDPNKM
-193 TLWADAAPKKNTDG
+193 WAGAAPIKSEDG
-207 AWRIPL
+207 GWQIPL
-213 SKQGPIYLYYLPG
+213 SHRTEIRLYYLPANKEG
-226 NTVGTPSY
+226 AESY
-234 FTGSK
+234 FLDKKELSNETLL
-239 AKTDPTMLEDNMFY
+239 AENMFY
-253 TITVEDDLN
+253 TVTVEDDLN

-286 VSSMAWDAMDGLTGK
+286 VSSMAWDAMDGLTGTH
-301 PLELGPTKQTETSVT
+301 LELEPTKQTETSVT
-316 YTIVEISQPVVF
+316 YTIEKISQPVVF

-378 GDYTLLAPDVDRIA
+378 GDYTLLAPDIDRIE
-392 VTITGANNHTMFYSF
+392 VKLTGEKANNRSLFYSF
-407 AGWKVVSAA
+407 LGWRVANITEE
-416 GSPVL
+416 VL
-421 PAGTVLTADDLNA
+421 LQPGTKLTAADLQH
-434 YAGSDGVILLQAV
+434 YTGSDGEVTLRAK
-447 WSGVDS
+447 WSGEDKLK
-453 HNRPNTVH
+453 RPITTH

-486 TPALHTTRMLGADNI
+486 TPALYTIRMLGADNI

-571 DGVKIPAEM
+571 DGVEIPAEM

-657 KEVTEQGKRG
+657 KAVTEQGKLG
-667 YTRYDAETDT
+667 YTRYDAEADT

-1050 GAEFTLYADVECTKR
+1050 GAEFTLYADAECTKR

-1112 GKATVSTPGGT
+1112 GKATISTPGGT

-1138 RVLGQLGEELPGAV
+1138 KVLGPLGEELPGAV
-1152 LWVTRDNGSPML
+1152 LRVTRDNGSPML
-1164 YKTDEAGAALL
+1164 YKTNEAGAALL

-1223 QCEGEEYT
+1223 QCKGEEYT
-1231 YLLTLK
+1231 YLLTLE

-1266 VLLPSRKKVK
+1266 VLLPGRKKVK

>member
-1 MYTKISSGKEHR
+1 MHTKISSGKEHR
-13 RHRARRVSV
+13 RHRARRASV

-41 AGAAEATETARPEP
+41 ADAAPAEEEPALVPAPEEALPEPEDSMTKEEETDEQPAEAQ
-55 TPEPPADDTTDDPAN
+55 PAEDKA
-70 GTTDDPADG
+70 
-79 TTDGTTD
+79 
-86 DPADGTTDDPA
+86 
-97 DGTTDDPA
+97 
-105 DGTTD
+105 
-110 DPADDITDRAA
+110 RAA
-121 PTATAVTVTCY
+121 AATVECY
-132 AAVDGGWKQVG
+132 AARDGIWYPVT
-143 TVQTDKIDSNST
+143 TVQTAAQYADGSGKL
-155 RYYIMAAE
+155 RYYITAAE
-163 LDGIYG
+163 LEEVYG
-169 EYGFSSANY
+169 AYGFKAANY
-178 SGELFFPH
+178 HGERFFPH
-186 TDGRNAD
+186 TDSYDPNKM
-193 TLWADAAPKKNTDG
+193 WAGAAPIKSEDG
-207 AWRIPL
+207 GWQIPL
-213 SKQGPIYLYYLPG
+213 SHRTEIRLYYLPANKEG
-226 NTVGTPSY
+226 AESY
-234 FTGSK
+234 FLDKKELSNETLL
-239 AKTDPTMLEDNMFY
+239 AENMFY
-253 TITVEDDLN
+253 TVTVEDDLN

-286 VSSMAWDAMDGLTGK
+286 VSSMAWDAMDGLTGTH
-301 PLELGPTKQTETSVT
+301 LELEPTKQTETSVT
-316 YTIVEISQPVVF
+316 YTIEKISQPVVF

-378 GDYTLLAPDVDRIA
+378 GDYTLLAPDIDRIE
-392 VTITGANNHTMFYSF
+392 VKLTGEKANNRSLFYSF
-407 AGWKVVSAA
+407 LGWRVANITEE
-416 GSPVL
+416 VL
-421 PAGTVLTADDLNA
+421 LQPGTKLTAADLQH
-434 YAGSDGVILLQAV
+434 YTGSDGEVTLRAK
-447 WSGVDS
+447 WSGEDKLK
-453 HNRPNTVH
+453 RPITTH
-461 FFLHLNGEIRGSVD
+461 FFLHLNGEIRSSVD

-486 TPALHTTRMLGADNI
+486 TPALYTIRMLGADNI

-571 DGVKIPAEM
+571 DGVEIPAEM

-657 KEVTEQGKRG
+657 KAVTEQGKLG
-667 YTRYDAETDT
+667 YTRYDAEADT

-1050 GAEFTLYADVECTKR
+1050 GAEFTLYADAECTKR

-1112 GKATVSTPGGT
+1112 GKATISTPGGT

-1138 RVLGQLGEELPGAV
+1138 KVLGPLGEELPGAV
-1152 LWVTRDNGSPML
+1152 LRVTRDNGSPML
-1164 YKTDEAGAALL
+1164 YKTNEAGAALL

-1231 YLLTLK
+1231 YLLTLE

-1266 VLLPSRKKVK
+1266 VLLPGRKKVK

>member
-1 MYTKISSGKEHR
+1 MHTKISSGKEHR
-13 RHRARRVSV
+13 RHRARRASV

-41 AGAAEATETARPEP
+41 ADAAPAEEEPALVPAPEEALPEPEDSMTKEEETDEQPAEAQ
-55 TPEPPADDTTDDPAN
+55 PAEDKA
-70 GTTDDPADG
+70 
-79 TTDGTTD
+79 
-86 DPADGTTDDPA
+86 
-97 DGTTDDPA
+97 
-105 DGTTD
+105 
-110 DPADDITDRAA
+110 RAA
-121 PTATAVTVTCY
+121 AATVECY
-132 AAVDGGWKQVG
+132 AARDGIWYPVT
-143 TVQTDKIDSNST
+143 TVQTAAQYADGSGKL
-155 RYYIMAAE
+155 RYYITAAE
-163 LDGIYG
+163 LEEVYG
-169 EYGFSSANY
+169 AYGFKAANY
-178 SGELFFPH
+178 HGERFFPH
-186 TDGRNAD
+186 TDSYDPNKM
-193 TLWADAAPKKNTDG
+193 WAGAAPIKSEDG
-207 AWRIPL
+207 GWQIPL
-213 SKQGPIYLYYLPG
+213 SHRTEIRLYYLPANKEG
-226 NTVGTPSY
+226 AESY
-234 FTGSK
+234 FLDKKELSNETLL
-239 AKTDPTMLEDNMFY
+239 AENMFY
-253 TITVEDDLN
+253 TVTVEDDLN

-286 VSSMAWDAMDGLTGK
+286 VSSMAWDAMDGLTGTH
-301 PLELGPTKQTETSVT
+301 LELEPTKQTETSVT
-316 YTIVEISQPVVF
+316 YTIEKISQPVVF

-378 GDYTLLAPDVDRIA
+378 GDYTLLAPDIDRIE
-392 VTITGANNHTMFYSF
+392 VKLTGEKANNRSLFYSF
-407 AGWKVVSAA
+407 LGWRVANITEE
-416 GSPVL
+416 VL
-421 PAGTVLTADDLNA
+421 LQPGTKLTAADLQH
-434 YAGSDGVILLQAV
+434 YTGSDGEVTLRAK
-447 WSGVDS
+447 WSGEDKLK
-453 HNRPNTVH
+453 RPITTY

-571 DGVKIPAEM
+571 DGVEIPAEM

-610 RTRFFVTKTF
+610 RTRFFVAKTF

-657 KEVTEQGKRG
+657 KAVTEQGKLG
-667 YTRYDAETDT
+667 YTRYDAEADT

-729 SGITITAVAYGN
+729 SGITITAAAYGN

-806 EEGYTEQIADCK
+806 EESYTEQIADCK

-832 EGTYTLTETLP
+832 EGTYTLTEVLP

-853 VTVVQN
+853 VTVAQN

-926 DGAPLPGDAYT
+926 DGAPLTGDAYT

-1050 GAEFTLYADVECTKR
+1050 GAEFTLYADAECTKR

-1112 GKATVSTPGGT
+1112 GKATISTPGGT

-1138 RVLGQLGEELPGAV
+1138 KVLGPLGEELPGAV
-1152 LWVTRDNGSPML
+1152 LRVTRDNGSPML
-1164 YKTDEAGAALL
+1164 YKTNEASAALL

-1223 QCEGEEYT
+1223 QCKGEEYT
-1231 YLLTLK
+1231 YLLTLE

-1266 VLLPSRKKVK
+1266 VLLPGRKKVK

>member
-1 MYTKISSGKEHR
+1 MHTKISSGKEHR
-13 RHRARRVSV
+13 RHRARRASV

-41 AGAAEATETARPEP
+41 ADAAPAEEEPALVPAPEEALPEPEDSMTKEEETDEQPAEAQ
-55 TPEPPADDTTDDPAN
+55 PAEDKA
-70 GTTDDPADG
+70 
-79 TTDGTTD
+79 
-86 DPADGTTDDPA
+86 
-97 DGTTDDPA
+97 
-105 DGTTD
+105 
-110 DPADDITDRAA
+110 RAA
-121 PTATAVTVTCY
+121 AATVECY
-132 AAVDGGWKQVG
+132 AARDGIWYPVT
-143 TVQTDKIDSNST
+143 TVQTAAQYADGSGKL
-155 RYYIMAAE
+155 RYYITAAE
-163 LDGIYG
+163 LEEVYG
-169 EYGFSSANY
+169 AYGFKAANY
-178 SGELFFPH
+178 HGERFFPH
-186 TDGRNAD
+186 TDSYDPNKM
-193 TLWADAAPKKNTDG
+193 WADAAPIKSEDG
-207 AWRIPL
+207 GWQIPL
-213 SKQGPIYLYYLPG
+213 SHRTEIRLYYLPANKEG
-226 NTVGTPSY
+226 AESY
-234 FTGSK
+234 FLDKKELSNETLL
-239 AKTDPTMLEDNMFY
+239 AENMFY
-253 TITVEDDLN
+253 TVMVEDDLN

-286 VSSMAWDAMDGLTGK
+286 VSSMAWDAMDGLTGTH
-301 PLELGPTKQTETSVT
+301 LELEPTKQTETSVT
-316 YTIVEISQPVVF
+316 YTIEKISQPVVF

-378 GDYTLLAPDVDRIA
+378 GDYTLLAPDIDRIE
-392 VTITGANNHTMFYSF
+392 VKLTGEKANNRSLFYSF
-407 AGWKVVSAA
+407 LGWRVANITEE
-416 GSPVL
+416 VL
-421 PAGTVLTADDLNA
+421 LQPGTKLTAADLQH
-434 YAGSDGVILLQAV
+434 YTGSDGEVTLRAK
-447 WSGVDS
+447 WSGEDKLK
-453 HNRPNTVH
+453 RPITTH

-486 TPALHTTRMLGADNI
+486 TPALYTIRMLGADNI

-571 DGVKIPAEM
+571 DGVEIPAEM

-610 RTRFFVTKTF
+610 RARFFVAKTF

-657 KEVTEQGKRG
+657 KAVTEQGKLG
-667 YTRYDAETDT
+667 YTRYDAEADT

-729 SGITITAVAYGN
+729 SGITITAAAYGN

-832 EGTYTLTETLP
+832 EGTYTLTEVLP

-853 VTVVQN
+853 VTVAQN

-926 DGAPLPGDAYT
+926 DGAPLTGDAYT

-1050 GAEFTLYADVECTKR
+1050 GAEFTLYADAECTKR

-1112 GKATVSTPGGT
+1112 GKATISTPGGT

-1138 RVLGQLGEELPGAV
+1138 KVLGPLGEELPGAV
-1152 LWVTRDNGSPML
+1152 LRVTRDNGSPML
-1164 YKTDEAGAALL
+1164 YKTNEAGAALL

-1231 YLLTLK
+1231 YLLTLE

-1266 VLLPSRKKVK
+1266 VLLPGRKKVK

>member
-1 MYTKISSGKEHR
+1 MHTKISSGKEHR
-13 RHRARRVSV
+13 RHRARRASV

-41 AGAAEATETARPEP
+41 ADAAPAEEEPALVPAPEEALPEPEDSMTKEEETDEQPAEAQ
-55 TPEPPADDTTDDPAN
+55 PAEDKA
-70 GTTDDPADG
+70 
-79 TTDGTTD
+79 
-86 DPADGTTDDPA
+86 
-97 DGTTDDPA
+97 
-105 DGTTD
+105 
-110 DPADDITDRAA
+110 RAA
-121 PTATAVTVTCY
+121 AATVECY
-132 AAVDGGWKQVG
+132 AARDGIWYPVT
-143 TVQTDKIDSNST
+143 TVQTAAQYADGSGKL
-155 RYYIMAAE
+155 RYYITAAE
-163 LDGIYG
+163 LEEVYG
-169 EYGFSSANY
+169 AYGFKAANY
-178 SGELFFPH
+178 HGERFFPH
-186 TDGRNAD
+186 TDSYDPNKM
-193 TLWADAAPKKNTDG
+193 WAGAAPIKSEDG
-207 AWRIPL
+207 GWQIPL
-213 SKQGPIYLYYLPG
+213 SHRTEIRLYYLPANKEG
-226 NTVGTPSY
+226 AESY
-234 FTGSK
+234 FLDKKELSNETLL
-239 AKTDPTMLEDNMFY
+239 AENMFY
-253 TITVEDDLN
+253 TVTVEDDLN

-286 VSSMAWDAMDGLTGK
+286 VSSMAWDAMDGLTGTH
-301 PLELGPTKQTETSVT
+301 LELEPTKQTETSVT
-316 YTIVEISQPVVF
+316 YTIEKISQPVVF

-378 GDYTLLAPDVDRIA
+378 GDYTLLAPDIDRIE
-392 VTITGANNHTMFYSF
+392 VKLTGEKANNRSLFYSF
-407 AGWKVVSAA
+407 LGWRVANITEE
-416 GSPVL
+416 VL
-421 PAGTVLTADDLNA
+421 LQPGTKLTAADLQH
-434 YAGSDGVILLQAV
+434 YTGSDGEVTLRAK
-447 WSGVDS
+447 WSGEDKLK
-453 HNRPNTVH
+453 RPITTH

-486 TPALHTTRMLGADNI
+486 TPALYTIRMLGADNI

-571 DGVKIPAEM
+571 DGVEIPAEM

-657 KEVTEQGKRG
+657 KAVTEQGKLG
-667 YTRYDAETDT
+667 YTRYDAEADT

-920 TVELWR
+920 TVELWH

-1050 GAEFTLYADVECTKR
+1050 GAEFTLYADAECTKR

-1112 GKATVSTPGGT
+1112 GKATISTPGGT

-1138 RVLGQLGEELPGAV
+1138 KVLGPLGEELPGAV
-1152 LWVTRDNGSPML
+1152 LRVTRDNGSPML
-1164 YKTDEAGAALL
+1164 YKTNEAGAALL

-1266 VLLPSRKKVK
+1266 VLLPGRKKVK

>member
-1 MYTKISSGKEHR
+1 MHTKISSGKEHR

-41 AGAAEATETARPEP
+41 AGAAEATETAPPEPIPEPIPEP
-55 TPEPPADDTTDDPAN
+55 TPEPPADD
-70 GTTDDPADG
+70 
-79 TTDGTTD
+79 
-86 DPADGTTDDPA
+86 
-97 DGTTDDPA
+97 TTDDPA

-132 AAVDGGWKQVG
+132 AAVDGDWKQVG
-143 TVQTDKIDSNST
+143 TVQTDKIDSDST

-169 EYGFSSANY
+169 EYGFSSAEY
-178 SGELFFPH
+178 KGELFFPH
-186 TDGRNAD
+186 TDNNGID
-193 TLWADAAPKKNTDG
+193 KLWADALPQKNTDG
-207 AWRIPL
+207 TWRIPL
-213 SKQGPIYLYYLPG
+213 STQGPIYLYYLPG
-226 NTVGTPSY
+226 NTVGSPGY
-234 FTGSK
+234 FDSSK
-239 AKTDPTMLEDNMFY
+239 SKTDAAMLAANMFY
-253 TITVEDDLN
+253 TVQVEDDLN

-301 PLELGPTKQTETSVT
+301 PLKLEPTKQTETSVT

-378 GDYTLLAPDVDRIA
+378 GDYTLLAPDIDRIE
-392 VTITGANNHTMFYSF
+392 VKLTGEKANDRSLFYSF
-407 AGWKVVSAA
+407 LGWRVANITEE
-416 GSPVL
+416 VL
-421 PAGTVLTADDLNA
+421 LQPGTKLTAADLQH
-434 YAGSDGVILLQAV
+434 YTGSDGEVTLRAK
-447 WSGVDS
+447 WSGEDKLK
-453 HNRPNTVH
+453 RPITTY

-571 DGVKIPAEM
+571 DGVEIPAEM

-610 RTRFFVTKTF
+610 RTRFFVAKTF

-657 KEVTEQGKRG
+657 KAVTEQGKLG
-667 YTRYDAETDT
+667 YTRYDAEADT

-729 SGITITAVAYGN
+729 SGITITAAAYGN

-832 EGTYTLTETLP
+832 EGTYTLTEVLP

-853 VTVVQN
+853 VTVAQN

-886 NADADNVVILNVPR
+886 NADADNVVILNVAR

-926 DGAPLPGDAYT
+926 DGAPLTGDAYT

-1050 GAEFTLYADVECTKR
+1050 GAEFTLYADAECTKR

-1112 GKATVSTPGGT
+1112 GKATISTPGGT

-1138 RVLGQLGEELPGAV
+1138 KVLGPLGEELPGAV
-1152 LWVTRDNGSPML
+1152 LRVTRDNGSPML
-1164 YKTDEAGAALL
+1164 YKTNEASAVLL

-1223 QCEGEEYT
+1223 QCKGEEYT
-1231 YLLTLK
+1231 YLLTLE

-1266 VLLPSRKKVK
+1266 VLLPGRKKVK

>member
-1 MYTKISSGKEHR
+1 MHTKISSGKEHR
-13 RHRARRVSV
+13 RHRARRASV

-41 AGAAEATETARPEP
+41 ADAAPAEEEPALVPAPEEALPEPEDSMTKEEETDEQPAEAQ
-55 TPEPPADDTTDDPAN
+55 PAEDKA
-70 GTTDDPADG
+70 
-79 TTDGTTD
+79 
-86 DPADGTTDDPA
+86 
-97 DGTTDDPA
+97 
-105 DGTTD
+105 
-110 DPADDITDRAA
+110 RAA
-121 PTATAVTVTCY
+121 AATVECY
-132 AAVDGGWKQVG
+132 AARDGIWYPVTTG
-143 TVQTDKIDSNST
+143 QTAAQYADGSGKL
-155 RYYIMAAE
+155 RYYITAAE
-163 LDGIYG
+163 LEEVYG
-169 EYGFSSANY
+169 AYGFKAANY
-178 SGELFFPH
+178 HGERFFPH
-186 TDGRNAD
+186 TDSYDPNKM
-193 TLWADAAPKKNTDG
+193 WADAAPIKSEDG
-207 AWRIPL
+207 GWQIPL
-213 SKQGPIYLYYLPG
+213 SHRTEIRLYYLPANKEG
-226 NTVGTPSY
+226 AESY
-234 FTGSK
+234 FLDKKELSNETLL
-239 AKTDPTMLEDNMFY
+239 AENMFY
-253 TITVEDDLN
+253 TVTVEDDLN

-286 VSSMAWDAMDGLTGK
+286 VSSMAWDAMDGLTGTH
-301 PLELGPTKQTETSVT
+301 LELEPTKQTETSVT
-316 YTIVEISQPVVF
+316 YTIEKISQPVVF

-378 GDYTLLAPDVDRIA
+378 GDYTLLAPDIDRIE
-392 VTITGANNHTMFYSF
+392 VKLTGEKANNRSLFYSF
-407 AGWKVVSAA
+407 LGWRVANITEE
-416 GSPVL
+416 VL
-421 PAGTVLTADDLNA
+421 LQPGTKLTAADLQH
-434 YAGSDGVILLQAV
+434 YTGSDGEVTLRAK
-447 WSGVDS
+447 WSGEDKLK
-453 HNRPNTVH
+453 RPITTH

-486 TPALHTTRMLGADNI
+486 TPALYTIRMLGADNI

-571 DGVKIPAEM
+571 DGVEIPAEM

-610 RTRFFVTKTF
+610 RARFFVAKTF

-657 KEVTEQGKRG
+657 KAVTEQGKLG
-667 YTRYDAETDT
+667 YTRYDAEADT

-729 SGITITAVAYGN
+729 SGITITAAAYGN

-832 EGTYTLTETLP
+832 EGTYTLTEVLP

-853 VTVVQN
+853 VTVAQN

-926 DGAPLPGDAYT
+926 DGAPLTGDAYT

-1050 GAEFTLYADVECTKR
+1050 GAEFTLYADAECTKR

-1112 GKATVSTPGGT
+1112 GKATISTPGGT

-1138 RVLGQLGEELPGAV
+1138 KVLGPLGEELPGAV
-1152 LWVTRDNGSPML
+1152 LRVTRDNGSPML
-1164 YKTDEAGAALL
+1164 YKTNEAGAALL

-1237 LKELHILPSTGGTG
+1237 LKELHILPSTGGAG

-1266 VLLPSRKKVK
+1266 VLLPGRKKVK

>member
-1 MYTKISSGKEHR
+1 MHTKISSGKEHR
-13 RHRARRVSV
+13 RHRARRASV

-41 AGAAEATETARPEP
+41 ADAAPAEDEPALVPAPEEALPEPEDSMTKEEETDEQPAEAQ
-55 TPEPPADDTTDDPAN
+55 PAEDKA
-70 GTTDDPADG
+70 
-79 TTDGTTD
+79 
-86 DPADGTTDDPA
+86 
-97 DGTTDDPA
+97 
-105 DGTTD
+105 
-110 DPADDITDRAA
+110 RAA
-121 PTATAVTVTCY
+121 AATVECY
-132 AAVDGGWKQVG
+132 AARDGIWYPVT
-143 TVQTDKIDSNST
+143 TVQTAAQYADGSGKL
-155 RYYIMAAE
+155 RYYITAAE
-163 LDGIYG
+163 LEEVYG
-169 EYGFSSANY
+169 AYGFKAANY
-178 SGELFFPH
+178 HGERFFPH
-186 TDGRNAD
+186 TDSYDPNKM
-193 TLWADAAPKKNTDG
+193 WAGAAPIKSEDG
-207 AWRIPL
+207 GWQIPL
-213 SKQGPIYLYYLPG
+213 SHRTEIRLYYLPANKEG
-226 NTVGTPSY
+226 AESY
-234 FTGSK
+234 FLDKKELSNETLL
-239 AKTDPTMLEDNMFY
+239 AENMFY
-253 TITVEDDLN
+253 TVTVEDDLN

-286 VSSMAWDAMDGLTGK
+286 VSSMAWDAMDGLTGTH
-301 PLELGPTKQTETSVT
+301 LELEPTKQTETSVT
-316 YTIVEISQPVVF
+316 YTIEKISQPVVF

-378 GDYTLLAPDVDRIA
+378 GDYTLLAPDIDRIE
-392 VTITGANNHTMFYSF
+392 VKLTGEKANNRSLFYSF
-407 AGWKVVSAA
+407 LGWRVANITEE
-416 GSPVL
+416 VL
-421 PAGTVLTADDLNA
+421 LQPGTKLTAADLQH
-434 YAGSDGVILLQAV
+434 YTGSDGEVTLRAK
-447 WSGVDS
+447 WSGEDKLK
-453 HNRPNTVH
+453 RPITTH

-486 TPALHTTRMLGADNI
+486 TPALYTIRMLGADNI

-571 DGVKIPAEM
+571 DGVEIPAEM

-657 KEVTEQGKRG
+657 KAVTEQGKLG
-667 YTRYDAETDT
+667 YTRYDAEADT

-859 TGGNISYHAEAKA
+859 TGGTISYHAEAKA

-886 NADADNVVILNVPR
+886 HADADNVVILHVPR

-1050 GAEFTLYADVECTKR
+1050 GAEFTLYADAECTKR

-1112 GKATVSTPGGT
+1112 GKATISTPGGT

-1138 RVLGQLGEELPGAV
+1138 KVLGPLGEELPGAV
-1152 LWVTRDNGSPML
+1152 LRVTRDNGSPML
-1164 YKTDEAGAALL
+1164 YKTNEAGAALL

-1266 VLLPSRKKVK
+1266 VLLPGRKKVK